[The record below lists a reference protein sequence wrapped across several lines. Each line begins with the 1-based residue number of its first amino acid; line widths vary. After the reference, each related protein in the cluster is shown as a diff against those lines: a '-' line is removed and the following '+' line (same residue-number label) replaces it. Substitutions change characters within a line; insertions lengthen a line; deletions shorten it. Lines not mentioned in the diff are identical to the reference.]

1 MAYGTNSN
9 GGYSGTIIASSI
21 RPADPLQTIATVFS
35 NEIKGALHSYE
46 TIAERDALIVER
58 RDWGMLVV
66 IYNDPTPANN
76 NTYQLTYGYS
86 STTLTDNHNWK
97 EFSGSGGGG
106 GGEWLDSVLT
116 VSFSEPVSP
125 SNGDRYLVGRNQ
137 SDSISGTNWIS
148 LTPGF
153 VAQWNSSISNWEITY
168 PTNGMSVRIDDEDNS
183 IYRYE
188 GIYTSGGGWQK
199 ERESQVR
206 RLVAT
211 QTGGGG
217 SYSATS
223 TPIFNQY
230 DTDSLYIVKFTNTN
244 VSASV
249 SLNVNGLGNVLV
261 KKTDG
266 YILSDIYSGQIKT
279 GYQYIV
285 TYNGSHFELLDP
297 SSSGGGTSSY
307 DGIKYN
313 ITPQDNIIVKPNT
326 QYWVYGD
333 LNIDGSMDNMGHLI
347 VTNGSVT
354 IGPTGSL
361 NVGTWSNVNFAE
373 IDGLGE
379 VNYVPRWSSSYMLT
393 ATSSIM
399 DDGSSVTITGSTFSI
414 NSDIVIPSGA
424 SAGYV
429 LTSDNDGVATWQ
441 PGGGG
446 GGDISVVDFGTG
458 ITYSSVNN
466 IIFRGG
472 VVSVPVT
479 PFTASAVQVTGAAP
493 TVTVWI
499 PAPNY
504 VAYFSP
510 SLPTG
515 PYSRYVSTPST
526 NGYNLSV
533 SPGYFGTGDWSPSIT
548 TTRSVTNVTT
558 HTAFTESEFA
568 CYDLNT
574 TLTFN
579 LLNHDGSSLSSIS
592 NYVLNAAGSTT
603 SNGITITVNSFSTD
617 GDRYKASVTGTIAVG
632 TLFPNGGRFT
642 WGVIHN
648 NSGDGVGNSG
658 VGIYAFTQSTP
669 VFYDNDGSSSSAN
682 ITGVVQYDEKTPT
695 LKYYS
700 GVAFYN
706 TGSVFAMTA
715 SGINLLNDITIPTTK
730 QVDFTPVSLGISVL
744 PGFADGSQP
753 GVGSAITGWALNWNN
768 TGLTFS
774 KDGSI
779 SSSGLYVPGFS
790 TNNTIS
796 AVAGSYVTANLYD
809 YGLADTDNSA
819 SKTVLIDTE
828 SVGSVTYNDNPLDSE
843 NSRLSVSGVLSSGS
857 SAFNSSL
864 SLSSTNT
871 DELQY
876 IFGRIIYPQ
885 TNFTLFSPV
894 INTSSSVDYSSLSGS
909 NKTFTVYTDINIG
922 TTTTVTFT
930 DYRWHVTSYGAD
942 ASYLAS
948 IPNGIFTFTSGTTN
962 FTEADLAYSATTGA
976 PGTNGEALVIL
987 VGIDSS
993 GLSITPD
1000 KFLYVSA
1007 DPVTYKTRQSPGS
1020 QSLDIN
1026 GQIKFSVGTLPTAQ
1040 KVWLFIGYKNSTRGK
1055 NLYMSNIHLTV

>member
-1 MAYGTNSN
+1 MAQNIGTLITAAIRPNDPLDL
-9 GGYSGTIIASSI
+9 IAS
-21 RPADPLQTIATVFS
+21 AFA
-35 NEIKGALHSYE
+35 NEIKGGLHSA
-46 TIAERDALIVER
+46 TASSDRDSIFEAR
-58 RDWGMLVV
+58 REWGMLCYV
-66 IYNDPTPANN
+66 INDNK
-76 NTYQLTYGYS
+76 TYQLTYGYS
-86 STTLTDNHNWK
+86 STTLTDNLNWK
-97 EFSGSGGGG
+97 EFSGSGGSG
-106 GGEWLDSVLT
+106 GGEWLESVLT

-137 SDSISGTNWIS
+137 SDSITGTNWLP

-168 PTNGMSVRIDDEDNS
+168 PTNGMSVRVDDEDNS

-188 GIYTSGGGWQK
+188 GIYTSGGGWEK
-199 ERESQVR
+199 EKESQVR
-206 RLVAT
+206 HLVAT
-211 QTGGGG
+211 QTGGG

-223 TPIFNQY
+223 TPTLNQY
-230 DTDSLYIVKFTNTN
+230 DTDGLYIVKFTNTN
-244 VSASV
+244 VGASV

-266 YILSDIYSGQIKT
+266 YVLTDIYSGQIKT
-279 GYQYIV
+279 GYQYLV
-285 TYNGSHFELLDP
+285 TYNGTNFELLDP
-297 SSSGGGTSSY
+297 SSGGGTSSY
-307 DGIKYN
+307 DGSIKYN
-313 ITPQDNIIVKPNT
+313 ITQADNIIVKPNT

-333 LNIDGSMDNMGHLI
+333 LNIDGSIDNMGHVI

-354 IGPTGSL
+354 IGPTGSF

-373 IDGLGE
+373 INGLGE

-399 DDGSSVTITGSTFSI
+399 DDGSAVDITGSTFSI

-429 LTSDNDGVATWQ
+429 LTSDNTGVATWQ
-441 PGGGG
+441 PGGG

-504 VAYFSP
+504 VGYFSP

-515 PYSRYVSTPST
+515 AYSRYVSTPDT
-526 NGYNLSV
+526 NGYTSSV
-533 SPGYFGTGDWSPSIT
+533 SSGNFGTGDWSPSIT
-548 TTRSVTNVTT
+548 TTRSVTNLTT
-558 HTAFTESEFA
+558 HTAFTETEFA

-603 SNGITITVNSFSTD
+603 SNGLTITVNSFSAD
-617 GDRYKASVTGTIAVG
+617 GDRYKANVSGTIAVS

-648 NSGDGVGNSG
+648 NSGEGTGNSG
-658 VGIYAFTQSTP
+658 TGVYAFTQSTP
-669 VFYDNDGSSSSAN
+669 IFYDNDGVSSSAN
-682 ITGVVQYDEKTPT
+682 ISGSVLYDEKTPT

-700 GVAFYN
+700 GVAFYD

-744 PGFADGSQP
+744 PGFADGSQA
-753 GVGSAITGWALNWNN
+753 GVGSVITGWTLNWDKS
-768 TGLTFS
+768 GLTFS

-809 YGLADTDNSA
+809 YGLADSDNSA
-819 SKTVLIDTE
+819 SKTVLIDTA
-828 SVGSVTYNDNPLDSE
+828 SPGSVTLLNNPIDSE
-843 NSRLSVSGVLSSGS
+843 NGRLSVSGVMSSGT
-857 SAFNSSL
+857 SAFDSTL

-876 IFGRIIYPQ
+876 IFGRVIYPQ
-885 TNFTLFSPV
+885 TNFNLFSPV
-894 INTSSSVDYSSLSGS
+894 INTTSSVNYSSLSGS
-909 NKTFTVYTDINIG
+909 NKTFTVYTDIN
-922 TTTTVTFT
+922 TAATTTVTFT
-930 DYRWHVTSYGAD
+930 DYRWHVTAYGDSSSSARG
-942 ASYLAS
+942 S
-948 IPNGIFTFTSGTTN
+948 GIFTLNSNFSESYLHYDGVNSTSGTG
-962 FTEADLAYSATTGA
+962 D
-976 PGTNGEALVIL
+976 LVII
-987 VGIDSS
+987 VGIDDTSS
-993 GLSITPD
+993 NSTPN
-1000 KFLYVSA
+1000 KFLFVSG
-1007 DPVTYKTRQSPGS
+1007 DPVTYATRQAPISYNLNNATES
-1020 QSLDIN
+1020 SKNIQWS
-1026 GQIKFSVGTLPTAQ
+1026 KGTLSPVVK
-1040 KVWLFIGYKNSTRGK
+1040 KVWLFIGYKNSATGK
-1055 NLYMSNIHLTV
+1055 NLRITNIALA

>member
-1 MAYGTNSN
+1 MAQNTGTLITAAIRPNDSLDL
-9 GGYSGTIIASSI
+9 IAS
-21 RPADPLQTIATVFS
+21 AFA
-35 NEIKGALHSYE
+35 NEIKGGLHSA
-46 TIAERDALIVER
+46 TASSDRDSIFEAR
-58 RDWGMLVV
+58 REWGMLCYV
-66 IYNDPTPANN
+66 INDNK
-76 NTYQLTYGYS
+76 TYQLTYGYS
-86 STTLTDNHNWK
+86 STTLTDNLNWK
-97 EFSGSGGGG
+97 EFSGSGGSG
-106 GGEWLDSVLT
+106 GGEWIDSVLT

-137 SDSISGTNWIS
+137 SDSISGTNWLP

-153 VAQWNSSISNWEITY
+153 IAQWNSSISNWEITY

-188 GIYTSGGGWQK
+188 GIYTSGGAWQK

-211 QTGGGG
+211 QTGGG

-249 SLNVNGLGNVLV
+249 SLNVNGLGHVLV

-285 TYNGSHFELLDP
+285 TYNGTHFELLDP

-307 DGIKYN
+307 DGSIKYN

-333 LNIDGSMDNMGHLI
+333 LNIDGSIDNMGHVV

-354 IGPTGSL
+354 IGPTGSF
-361 NVGTWSNVNFAE
+361 NVGTWSNVYFAE
-373 IDGLGE
+373 INGLGQN
-379 VNYVPRWSSSYMLT
+379 NYVPRWTSPYMLT

-399 DDGSSVTITGSTFSI
+399 DDGSAVTITGSTFSI
-414 NSDIVIPSGA
+414 NSDIIIPSGA

-429 LTSDNDGVATWQ
+429 LTSDSTGVATWQ

-446 GGDISVVDFGTG
+446 DVSVVDFGTG

-472 VVSVPVT
+472 VVSVPGA
-479 PFTASAVQVTGAAP
+479 PGTASAVQVTGAAP

-504 VAYFSP
+504 VGYFSP

-526 NGYNLSV
+526 NGYTSSV
-533 SPGYFGTGDWSPSIT
+533 SNGYFGTGTWTPSIT
-548 TTRSVTNVTT
+548 TTRSVTNITS

-603 SNGITITVNSFSTD
+603 SNGITITVNSFLPD

-658 VGIYAFTQSTP
+658 TGIYAFTQSTP

-706 TGSVFAMTA
+706 IGSVFAMTA

-730 QVDFTPVSLGISVL
+730 QVDFTPVGLGISVL
-744 PGFADGSQP
+744 PGFADGSQA
-753 GVGSAITGWALNWNN
+753 GVGSAITGWALDWNN

-809 YGLADTDNSA
+809 YGLADSDNSA
-819 SKTVLIDTE
+819 SKTVLIDTH

-894 INTSSSVDYSSLSGS
+894 INTSSSVNYSTLSGS
-909 NKTFTVYTDINIG
+909 NKSLTVYTDINTG
-922 TTTTVTFT
+922 ATTTVTFT

-942 ASYLAS
+942 SSYLTS

-962 FTEADLAYSATTGA
+962 FTEADLAYNATTGSS
-976 PGTNGEALVIL
+976 GTNDLVIL
-987 VGIDSS
+987 VAIDSTGFS
-993 GLSITPD
+993 TTPD
-1000 KFLYVSA
+1000 KFLYVSG

-1020 QSLDIN
+1020 QNLDLN

>member
-1 MAYGTNSN
+1 MAQNTGSLITAAIRPNDSLDL
-9 GGYSGTIIASSI
+9 IAS
-21 RPADPLQTIATVFS
+21 AFA
-35 NEIKGALHSYE
+35 NEIKGGLHSASASSDRNSIFE
-46 TIAERDALIVER
+46 AR
-58 RDWGMLVV
+58 REWGMLCYV
-66 IYNDPTPANN
+66 INDDK
-76 NTYQLTYGYS
+76 TYQLTYGYS
-86 STTLTDNHNWK
+86 STTITDNLNWK

-106 GGEWLDSVLT
+106 SGEWLDSVLT

-125 SNGDRYLVGRNQ
+125 SNGERYLVGRNQ
-137 SDSISGTNWIS
+137 TDSITGTNW
-148 LTPGF
+148 LPETPGF
-153 VAQWNSSISNWEITY
+153 IAQWNSSISSWELTY
-168 PTNGMSVRIDDEDNS
+168 PTDGTSVRVDDEDNS

-199 ERESQVR
+199 EKESQVR

-211 QTGGGG
+211 QTGGG

-223 TPIFNQY
+223 TPTLNQY
-230 DTDSLYIVKFTNTN
+230 DTDGLYIVKFTNTN
-244 VSASV
+244 IGASV
-249 SLNVNGLGNVLV
+249 SLNVNGLGNVPV

-266 YILSDIYSGQIKT
+266 NVLTDIYSSQIKT
-279 GYQYIV
+279 GYQYLV
-285 TYNGSHFELLDP
+285 TYNGTQFELLDP
-297 SSSGGGTSSY
+297 SSGGGTSSY
-307 DGIKYN
+307 DGSIKYN
-313 ITPQDNIIVKPNT
+313 ITPSDNIVVKPNT

-333 LNIDGSMDNMGHLI
+333 LNIDGSIDNMGHLI

-354 IGPTGSL
+354 IGPTGSF

-373 IDGLGE
+373 INGLGE

-393 ATSSIM
+393 ATSSIT
-399 DDGSSVTITGSTFSI
+399 DDGSAVDITGSTFSI

-429 LTSDNDGVATWQ
+429 LTSDNSGVATWQ
-441 PGGGG
+441 ASSGGGG

-472 VVSVPVT
+472 VISVPAG
-479 PFTASAVQVTGAAP
+479 TASAVQVTGVAP

-515 PYSRYVSTPST
+515 AYSRYITTPST
-526 NGYNLSV
+526 NGYTSSV
-533 SPGYFGTGDWSPSIT
+533 SSGNFGTGDWSPSIT
-548 TTRSVTNVTT
+548 TTRSVTNLTT
-558 HTAFTESEFA
+558 HTAFTETEFA

-579 LLNHDGSSLSSIS
+579 LLNHNGSSLSSIS

-603 SNGITITVNSFSTD
+603 SNGLTITVNSFSAD
-617 GDRYKASVTGTIAVG
+617 GDRYKANVSGTIAVS

-658 VGIYAFTQSTP
+658 TGVYAFTQSTP
-669 VFYDNDGSSSSAN
+669 IFYDNDGVSSSAN
-682 ITGVVQYDEKTPT
+682 INGSVQYDEKTPT

-700 GVAFYN
+700 GVAFYD

-730 QVDFTPVSLGISVL
+730 QVDFTPVSLGIGVL
-744 PGFADGSQP
+744 PGFADGSQA
-753 GVGSAITGWALNWNN
+753 GVGSVITGWTLDWDKS
-768 TGLTFS
+768 GLTFS

-779 SSSGLYVPGFS
+779 TSSGLYVPGFS

-796 AVAGSYVTANLYD
+796 SSAGSYVTANLYD
-809 YGLADTDNSA
+809 YGLADTDNST
-819 SKTVLIDTE
+819 SKTILIDTY
-828 SVGSVTYNDNPLDSE
+828 SVGSVTLLNNPIDSE
-843 NSRLSVSGVLSSGS
+843 NGRLSVSGVMSSGTS
-857 SAFNSSL
+857 SFDSTL

-876 IFGRIIYPQ
+876 IFGRVIYPQ
-885 TNFTLFSPV
+885 TNFNLFSPV
-894 INTSSSVDYSSLSGS
+894 INTTSSVDYSSLTGS
-909 NKTFTVYTDINIG
+909 NKTFTVYTDINTAS
-922 TTTTVTFT
+922 TTGVTFS
-930 DYRWHVTSYGAD
+930 DYRWHVTAYGDSSSSARG
-942 ASYLAS
+942 S
-948 IPNGIFTFTSGTTN
+948 GIFTLNSNFSESYLHYDGVNSTSGT
-962 FTEADLAYSATTGA
+962 ED
-976 PGTNGEALVIL
+976 LVII
-987 VGIDSS
+987 VGIDDTSS
-993 GLSITPD
+993 NVTPN
-1000 KFLYVSA
+1000 KFLFVSG
-1007 DPVTYKTRQSPGS
+1007 DPVTYATRQAPISYNLNNATES
-1020 QSLDIN
+1020 SKNIQWS
-1026 GQIKFSVGTLPTAQ
+1026 KGTLSPVVK
-1040 KVWLFIGYKNSTRGK
+1040 KVWLFIGYKNSATGK
-1055 NLYMSNIHLTV
+1055 NLRITNIALA

>member
-46 TIAERDALIVER
+46 TIAERDSLIVER

-66 IYNDPTPANN
+66 IYNDTTPANN
-76 NTYQLTYGYS
+76 KTYQLTYGYS
-86 STTLTDNHNWK
+86 STTLTDNLNWK
-97 EFSGSGGGG
+97 EFSGSGGSG

-137 SDSISGTNWIS
+137 SDSITGTNW
-148 LTPGF
+148 LPETPGF
-153 VAQWNSSISNWEITY
+153 VAQWNSSISNWELTY
-168 PTNGMSVRIDDEDNS
+168 PTNGMSVRVDDEDNA

-199 ERESQVR
+199 EKESQVR

-211 QTGGGG
+211 QTGGG

-223 TPIFNQY
+223 TSAFNQY

-249 SLNVNGLGNVLV
+249 SLNVNGLGHVLV

-285 TYNGSHFELLDP
+285 TYNGTFFELLDP

-307 DGIKYN
+307 DGSIKYN

-333 LNIDGSMDNMGHLI
+333 LNIDGSIDNMGHVV

-354 IGPTGSL
+354 IGPTGSF
-361 NVGTWSNVNFAE
+361 NVGTWSNVYFAE
-373 IDGLGE
+373 INGLGQN
-379 VNYVPRWSSSYMLT
+379 NYVPRWTSPYMLT

-399 DDGSSVTITGSTFSI
+399 DDGSAVTITGSTFSI

-429 LTSDNDGVATWQ
+429 LTSDNSGVATWQ

-504 VAYFSP
+504 VGYFSP

-515 PYSRYVSTPST
+515 AYSRYVSTPST
-526 NGYNLSV
+526 NGYTSSV
-533 SPGYFGTGDWSPSIT
+533 SNGYFGTGTWTPSIT
-548 TTRSVTNVTT
+548 TTRSVTNLTT

-592 NYVLNAAGSTT
+592 NYVLNAVGSTT
-603 SNGITITVNSFSTD
+603 SNGITITVNSFSAD
-617 GDRYKASVTGTIAVG
+617 GDRYKANVSGAIAVS

-658 VGIYAFTQSTP
+658 TGVYAFTQSTP
-669 VFYDNDGSSSSAN
+669 IFYDNDGVSSSAN
-682 ITGVVQYDEKTPT
+682 ISGSVLYDEKTPT

-700 GVAFYN
+700 GVAFYD

-730 QVDFTPVSLGISVL
+730 QVDFTPVSLGISIL
-744 PGFADGSQP
+744 PGFADGSQA
-753 GVGSAITGWALNWNN
+753 GVGSAITGWTLDWDKS
-768 TGLTFS
+768 GLTFS

-779 SSSGLYVPGFS
+779 STSGLYVPGFS

-796 AVAGSYVTANLYD
+796 SSAGSYVTANLYD

-819 SKTVLIDTE
+819 SKTILIDTLAA
-828 SVGSVTYNDNPLDSE
+828 SSVTYNNNPLDSE
-843 NSRLSVSGVLSSGS
+843 NSRLSVSGVLAGNGS
-857 SAFNSSL
+857 SAFNSNTSL
-864 SLSSTNT
+864 ATNT

-876 IFGRIIYPQ
+876 IFGRVIFPQ
-885 TNFTLFSPV
+885 TNFTSFFPL
-894 INTSSSVDYSSLSGS
+894 INISSSVNYSSLSAPPS
-909 NKTFTVYTDINIG
+909 KTFTVYTDLNNAL
-922 TTTTVTFT
+922 TTSVTLSG
-930 DYRWHVTSYGAD
+930 YRWHVTSYTKGGG
-942 ASYLAS
+942 SFG
-948 IPNGIFTFTSGTTN
+948 NGTFFINSN
-962 FTEADLAYSATTGA
+962 FTEADLHYNGVLLSAGLT
-976 PGTNGEALVIL
+976 EDLVIL
-987 VGIDSS
+987 IGIDSS
-993 GLSITPD
+993 GTSTNPDRFIFLSGDFNTYPGRDDSSNFHLNKSAASKDIKWTKGSGTP
-1000 KFLYVSA
+1000 LV
-1007 DPVTYKTRQSPGS
+1007 V
-1020 QSLDIN
+1020 
-1026 GQIKFSVGTLPTAQ
+1026 
-1040 KVWLFIGYKNSTRGK
+1040 KVWLFIGYKNTVSGK
-1055 NLYMSNIHLTV
+1055 NLNMTNIALS

>member
-1 MAYGTNSN
+1 MAQNTGTLITAAIRPNDSLDL
-9 GGYSGTIIASSI
+9 IAS
-21 RPADPLQTIATVFS
+21 AFA
-35 NEIKGALHSYE
+35 NEIKGGLHSA
-46 TIAERDALIVER
+46 TASSDRDSIFEAR
-58 RDWGMLVV
+58 REWGMLCYV
-66 IYNDPTPANN
+66 INDNK
-76 NTYQLTYGYS
+76 TYQLTYGYS
-86 STTLTDNHNWK
+86 STTLTDNLNWK
-97 EFSGSGGGG
+97 EFSGSGGSG
-106 GGEWLDSVLT
+106 GGEWIDSVLT

-137 SDSISGTNWIS
+137 SDSITGTNWLP

-153 VAQWNSSISNWEITY
+153 VAQWNSSISHWEITY
-168 PTNGMSVRIDDEDNS
+168 PTNGMSVRVDEEDNS

-188 GIYTSGGGWQK
+188 GIYTSGGGWEK
-199 ERESQVR
+199 EKESQVR
-206 RLVAT
+206 HLVAT
-211 QTGGGG
+211 QTGGG
-217 SYSATS
+217 SYTATS
-223 TPIFNQY
+223 TPTLNQY
-230 DTDSLYIVKFTNTN
+230 DTDGLYIVKFTNTN
-244 VSASV
+244 VGASV

-266 YILSDIYSGQIKT
+266 YVLTDIYSGQIKT
-279 GYQYIV
+279 GYQYLV
-285 TYNGSHFELLDP
+285 TYNGTNFELLDP
-297 SSSGGGTSSY
+297 SSGGGTSSY
-307 DGIKYN
+307 DGSIKYN
-313 ITPQDNIIVKPNT
+313 ITQADNIIVKPNT

-354 IGPTGSL
+354 IGPTGSF

-373 IDGLGE
+373 INGLGE

-399 DDGSSVTITGSTFSI
+399 DDGSAVDITGSTFSI

-429 LTSDNDGVATWQ
+429 LTSDNSGVATWQ

-504 VAYFSP
+504 VGYFSP

-515 PYSRYVSTPST
+515 AYSRYVSTPDT
-526 NGYNLSV
+526 NGYTSSV
-533 SPGYFGTGDWSPSIT
+533 SSGNFGTGDWSPSIT

-603 SNGITITVNSFSTD
+603 SNGLTITVNSFSAD
-617 GDRYKASVTGTIAVG
+617 GDRYKASVSGTIAVS

-648 NSGDGVGNSG
+648 NSGEGAGNSG
-658 VGIYAFTQSTP
+658 TGVYAFTQSTP
-669 VFYDNDGSSSSAN
+669 IFYDNDGVSSSAN

-700 GVAFYN
+700 GVAFYD

-744 PGFADGSQP
+744 PGFADGSQA

-809 YGLADTDNSA
+809 YGLADSDNSA
-819 SKTVLIDTE
+819 SKTVLIDTY

-894 INTSSSVDYSSLSGS
+894 INTSSSVNYSALSGS
-909 NKTFTVYTDINIG
+909 NKTYTVYTNINTG
-922 TTTTVTFT
+922 STTGVTFT

-942 ASYLAS
+942 SSYLTS

-987 VGIDSS
+987 VGIDSTGFS
-993 GLSITPD
+993 TTPD
-1000 KFLYVSA
+1000 KFLYVSG
-1007 DPVTYKTRQSPGS
+1007 DPVTYMTRQSPGS

>member
-1 MAYGTNSN
+1 MAQNTGSLITAAIRPNDSLDL
-9 GGYSGTIIASSI
+9 IAS
-21 RPADPLQTIATVFS
+21 AFA
-35 NEIKGALHSYE
+35 NEIKGGLHSATASSDRNSIFE
-46 TIAERDALIVER
+46 AR
-58 RDWGMLVV
+58 REWGMLCYV
-66 IYNDPTPANN
+66 INDDK
-76 NTYQLTYGYS
+76 TYQLTYGYS
-86 STTLTDNHNWK
+86 STTITDNLNWK

-106 GGEWLDSVLT
+106 SGEWLDSVLT

-125 SNGDRYLVGRNQ
+125 SNGERYLVGRNQ
-137 SDSISGTNWIS
+137 TDSITGTNW
-148 LTPGF
+148 LPETPGF
-153 VAQWNSSISNWEITY
+153 IAQWNSSISSWELTY
-168 PTNGMSVRIDDEDNS
+168 PTDGTSVRVDDEDNS

-199 ERESQVR
+199 EKESQVR

-211 QTGGGG
+211 QTGGG

-223 TPIFNQY
+223 TPTLNQY
-230 DTDSLYIVKFTNTN
+230 DTDGLYIVKFTNTN
-244 VSASV
+244 IGASV
-249 SLNVNGLGNVLV
+249 SLNVNGLGNVPV

-266 YILSDIYSGQIKT
+266 NVLTDIYSSQIKT
-279 GYQYIV
+279 GYQYLV
-285 TYNGSHFELLDP
+285 TYNGTQFELLDP
-297 SSSGGGTSSY
+297 SSGGGTSSY
-307 DGIKYN
+307 DGSIKYN
-313 ITPQDNIIVKPNT
+313 ITPSDNIVVKPNT

-333 LNIDGSMDNMGHLI
+333 LNIDGSIDNMGHLI

-354 IGPTGSL
+354 IGPTGSF

-373 IDGLGE
+373 INGLGE

-399 DDGSSVTITGSTFSI
+399 DDGSAVTITGSTFSI

-429 LTSDNDGVATWQ
+429 LTSDNSGVATWQ
-441 PGGGG
+441 ASSGGGG

-472 VVSVPVT
+472 VISVPAG
-479 PFTASAVQVTGAAP
+479 TASAVQVTGAAP

-504 VAYFSP
+504 VSYFSP

-515 PYSRYVSTPST
+515 AYSRYVATPST
-526 NGYNLSV
+526 NGYTSSV
-533 SPGYFGTGDWSPSIT
+533 SSGNFGTGDWSPSIT
-548 TTRSVTNVTT
+548 TTRSVTNLTT
-558 HTAFTESEFA
+558 HTAFTETEFA

-579 LLNHDGSSLSSIS
+579 LLNHNGSSLSSIS

-603 SNGITITVNSFSTD
+603 SNGLTITVNSFSAD
-617 GDRYKASVTGTIAVG
+617 GDRYKANVTGTIAVS

-658 VGIYAFTQSTP
+658 TGVYAFTQSTP
-669 VFYDNDGSSSSAN
+669 IFYDNDGVSSSAN
-682 ITGVVQYDEKTPT
+682 INGSVQYDEKTPT

-700 GVAFYN
+700 GVAFYD

-730 QVDFTPVSLGISVL
+730 QVDFTPVSLGIGVL
-744 PGFADGSQP
+744 PGFADGSQA
-753 GVGSAITGWALNWNN
+753 GVGSVITGWTLDWDKS
-768 TGLTFS
+768 GLTFS

-779 SSSGLYVPGFS
+779 TSSGLYVPGFS

-796 AVAGSYVTANLYD
+796 SSAGSYVTANLYD

-819 SKTVLIDTE
+819 SKTVLIDTD
-828 SVGSVTYNDNPLDSE
+828 SPGSVTLLDNPIDSE
-843 NSRLSVSGVLSSGS
+843 NGRLSVSGVMSIGTSSFDS
-857 SAFNSSL
+857 TL

-876 IFGRIIYPQ
+876 IFGRVIYPQ
-885 TNFTLFSPV
+885 TNFNLFSPV
-894 INTSSSVDYSSLSGS
+894 INTTSSVDYSSLTGS
-909 NKTFTVYTDINIG
+909 NKTFTVYTDINTAA
-922 TTTTVTFT
+922 TTGVTFS
-930 DYRWHVTSYGAD
+930 DYRWHVTAYGDSSSSARG
-942 ASYLAS
+942 S
-948 IPNGIFTFTSGTTN
+948 GIFTLNSNFSESYLHYDGTASASGT
-962 FTEADLAYSATTGA
+962 ED
-976 PGTNGEALVIL
+976 LVII
-987 VGIDSS
+987 VGIDDTSS
-993 GLSITPD
+993 NVTPN
-1000 KFLYVSA
+1000 KFLFVSG
-1007 DPVTYKTRQSPGS
+1007 DPVTYATRQAPISYNLNNATES
-1020 QSLDIN
+1020 SKNIQWS
-1026 GQIKFSVGTLPTAQ
+1026 KGTLSPVVK
-1040 KVWLFIGYKNSTRGK
+1040 KVWLFIGYKNSATGK
-1055 NLYMSNIHLTV
+1055 NLRITNIALT

>member
-1 MAYGTNSN
+1 MAQNTGSLITAAIRPNDSLDL
-9 GGYSGTIIASSI
+9 IAS
-21 RPADPLQTIATVFS
+21 AFA
-35 NEIKGALHSYE
+35 NEIKGGLHSATASSDRNSIFE
-46 TIAERDALIVER
+46 AR
-58 RDWGMLVV
+58 REWGMLCYV
-66 IYNDPTPANN
+66 INDDK
-76 NTYQLTYGYS
+76 TYQLTYGYS
-86 STTLTDNHNWK
+86 STTITDNLNWK

-106 GGEWLDSVLT
+106 SGEWLDSVLT

-125 SNGDRYLVGRNQ
+125 SNGERYLVGRNQ
-137 SDSISGTNWIS
+137 TDSITGTNW
-148 LTPGF
+148 LPETPGF
-153 VAQWNSSISNWEITY
+153 IAQWNSSISSWELTY
-168 PTNGMSVRIDDEDNS
+168 PTDGTSVRVDDEDNS

-199 ERESQVR
+199 EKESQVR

-211 QTGGGG
+211 QTGGG

-223 TPIFNQY
+223 TPTLNQY
-230 DTDSLYIVKFTNTN
+230 DTDGLYIVKFTNTN
-244 VSASV
+244 IGASV
-249 SLNVNGLGNVLV
+249 SLNVNGLGNVPV

-266 YILSDIYSGQIKT
+266 NVLTDIYSSQIKT
-279 GYQYIV
+279 GYQYLV
-285 TYNGSHFELLDP
+285 TYNGTQFELLDP
-297 SSSGGGTSSY
+297 SSGGGTSSY
-307 DGIKYN
+307 DGSIKYN
-313 ITPQDNIIVKPNT
+313 ITPSDNIVVKPNT

-333 LNIDGSMDNMGHLI
+333 LNIDGSIDNMGHLI

-354 IGPTGSL
+354 IGPTGSF

-373 IDGLGE
+373 INGLGE

-399 DDGSSVTITGSTFSI
+399 DDGSAVTITGSTFSI

-429 LTSDNDGVATWQ
+429 LTSDNSGVATWQ
-441 PGGGG
+441 ASSGG

-472 VVSVPVT
+472 VISVPAG
-479 PFTASAVQVTGAAP
+479 TASAVQVTGAAP

-515 PYSRYVSTPST
+515 AYSRYITTPST
-526 NGYNLSV
+526 NGYTSSV
-533 SPGYFGTGDWSPSIT
+533 SSGNFGTGDWSPSIT
-548 TTRSVTNVTT
+548 TTRSVTNLTT
-558 HTAFTESEFA
+558 HTAFTETEFA

-579 LLNHDGSSLSSIS
+579 LLNHNGSSLSSIS

-603 SNGITITVNSFSTD
+603 SNGLTITVNSFSAD
-617 GDRYKASVTGTIAVG
+617 GDRYKTNVTGTIAVS

-658 VGIYAFTQSTP
+658 TGVYAFTQSTP
-669 VFYDNDGSSSSAN
+669 IFYDNDGVSSSAN
-682 ITGVVQYDEKTPT
+682 INGSVQYDEKTPT

-700 GVAFYN
+700 GVAFYD

-730 QVDFTPVSLGISVL
+730 QVDFTPVSLGIGVL
-744 PGFADGSQP
+744 PGFADGSQA
-753 GVGSAITGWALNWNN
+753 GVGSVITGWTLDWDKS
-768 TGLTFS
+768 GLTFS

-779 SSSGLYVPGFS
+779 TSSGLYVPGFS

-796 AVAGSYVTANLYD
+796 SSAGSYVTANLYD

-819 SKTVLIDTE
+819 SKTVLIDTD
-828 SVGSVTYNDNPLDSE
+828 SPGSVTLLDNPIDSE
-843 NSRLSVSGVLSSGS
+843 NGRLSVSGVMSIGTSSFDS
-857 SAFNSSL
+857 TL

-876 IFGRIIYPQ
+876 IFGRVIYPQ
-885 TNFTLFSPV
+885 TNFNLFSPV
-894 INTSSSVDYSSLSGS
+894 INTTSSVDYSSLTGS
-909 NKTFTVYTDINIG
+909 NKTFTVYTDINTAS
-922 TTTTVTFT
+922 TTGVTFS
-930 DYRWHVTSYGAD
+930 DYRWHVTAYGDSSSSARG
-942 ASYLAS
+942 S
-948 IPNGIFTFTSGTTN
+948 GIFTLNSNFSESYLHYDGTASASGT
-962 FTEADLAYSATTGA
+962 ED
-976 PGTNGEALVIL
+976 LVII
-987 VGIDSS
+987 VGIDDTSS
-993 GLSITPD
+993 NVTPN
-1000 KFLYVSA
+1000 KFLFVSG
-1007 DPVTYKTRQSPGS
+1007 DPVTYATRQAPISYNLNNATES
-1020 QSLDIN
+1020 SKNIQWS
-1026 GQIKFSVGTLPTAQ
+1026 KGTLSPVVK
-1040 KVWLFIGYKNSTRGK
+1040 KVWLFIGYKNSATGK
-1055 NLYMSNIHLTV
+1055 NLRITNIALT

>member
-1 MAYGTNSN
+1 MAQNTGSLITAAIRPNDSLDL
-9 GGYSGTIIASSI
+9 IAS
-21 RPADPLQTIATVFS
+21 AFA
-35 NEIKGALHSYE
+35 NEIKGGLHSATASSDRNSIFE
-46 TIAERDALIVER
+46 AR
-58 RDWGMLVV
+58 REWGMLCYV
-66 IYNDPTPANN
+66 INDDK
-76 NTYQLTYGYS
+76 TYQLTYGYS
-86 STTLTDNHNWK
+86 STTITDNLNWK

-106 GGEWLDSVLT
+106 SGEWLDSVLT

-125 SNGDRYLVGRNQ
+125 SNGERYLVGRNQ
-137 SDSISGTNWIS
+137 TDSITGTNW
-148 LTPGF
+148 LPETPGF
-153 VAQWNSSISNWEITY
+153 IAQWNSSISSWELTY
-168 PTNGMSVRIDDEDNS
+168 PTDGTSVRVDDEDNS

-199 ERESQVR
+199 EKESQVR

-211 QTGGGG
+211 QTGGG

-223 TPIFNQY
+223 TPTLNQY
-230 DTDSLYIVKFTNTN
+230 DTDGLYIVKFTNTN
-244 VSASV
+244 IGASV
-249 SLNVNGLGNVLV
+249 SLNVNGLGNVPV

-266 YILSDIYSGQIKT
+266 NVLTDIYSSQIKT
-279 GYQYIV
+279 GYQYLV
-285 TYNGSHFELLDP
+285 TYNGTQFELLDP
-297 SSSGGGTSSY
+297 SSGGGTSSY
-307 DGIKYN
+307 DGSIKYN
-313 ITPQDNIIVKPNT
+313 ITPSDNIVVKPNT

-333 LNIDGSMDNMGHLI
+333 LNIDGSIDNMGHLI

-354 IGPTGSL
+354 IGPTGSF

-373 IDGLGE
+373 INGLGE

-399 DDGSSVTITGSTFSI
+399 DDGSAVTITGSTFSI

-429 LTSDNDGVATWQ
+429 LTSDNSGVATWQ
-441 PGGGG
+441 ASSGGG

-472 VVSVPVT
+472 VISVPAG
-479 PFTASAVQVTGAAP
+479 TASAVQVTGAAP

-515 PYSRYVSTPST
+515 AYSRYITTPST
-526 NGYNLSV
+526 NGYTSSV
-533 SPGYFGTGDWSPSIT
+533 SSGNFGTGDWSPSIT
-548 TTRSVTNVTT
+548 TTRSVTNLTT
-558 HTAFTESEFA
+558 HTAFTETEFA

-579 LLNHDGSSLSSIS
+579 LLNHNGSSLSSIS

-603 SNGITITVNSFSTD
+603 SNGLTITVNSFSAD
-617 GDRYKASVTGTIAVG
+617 GDRYKANVSGTIAVS

-658 VGIYAFTQSTP
+658 TGVYAFTQSTP
-669 VFYDNDGSSSSAN
+669 IFYDNDGVSSSAN
-682 ITGVVQYDEKTPT
+682 INGSVQYDEKTPT

-700 GVAFYN
+700 GVAFYD

-730 QVDFTPVSLGISVL
+730 QVDFTPVSLGIGVL
-744 PGFADGSQP
+744 PGFADGSQA
-753 GVGSAITGWALNWNN
+753 GVGSVITGWTLDWDKS
-768 TGLTFS
+768 GLTFS

-779 SSSGLYVPGFS
+779 TSSGLYVPGFS

-796 AVAGSYVTANLYD
+796 SSAGSYVTANLYD
-809 YGLADTDNSA
+809 YGLADTDNST
-819 SKTVLIDTE
+819 SKTILIDTY
-828 SVGSVTYNDNPLDSE
+828 SVGSVTLLNNPIDSE
-843 NSRLSVSGVLSSGS
+843 NGRLSVSGVMSIGTSSFDS
-857 SAFNSSL
+857 TL

-876 IFGRIIYPQ
+876 IFGRVIYPQ
-885 TNFTLFSPV
+885 TNFNLFSPV
-894 INTSSSVDYSSLSGS
+894 INTTSSVDYSSLSGS
-909 NKTFTVYTDINIG
+909 NKTFTIYTDINTAA
-922 TTTTVTFT
+922 TTGVTFS
-930 DYRWHVTSYGAD
+930 DYRWHVTAYGDSSSSARG
-942 ASYLAS
+942 S
-948 IPNGIFTFTSGTTN
+948 GIFTLNSNFSESYLHYDGVNSTSGT
-962 FTEADLAYSATTGA
+962 ED
-976 PGTNGEALVIL
+976 LVII
-987 VGIDSS
+987 VGIDDTSS
-993 GLSITPD
+993 NVTPN
-1000 KFLYVSA
+1000 KFLFVSG
-1007 DPVTYKTRQSPGS
+1007 DPVTYATRQAPISYNLNNATES
-1020 QSLDIN
+1020 SKNIQWS
-1026 GQIKFSVGTLPTAQ
+1026 KGTLSPVVK
-1040 KVWLFIGYKNSTRGK
+1040 KVWLFIGYKNSATGK
-1055 NLYMSNIHLTV
+1055 NLRITNIALA

>member
-1 MAYGTNSN
+1 MAQNTGTLITAAIRPNDSLDL
-9 GGYSGTIIASSI
+9 IAS
-21 RPADPLQTIATVFS
+21 AFA
-35 NEIKGALHSYE
+35 NEVKGGLHSATASSDRNSIFE
-46 TIAERDALIVER
+46 AR
-58 RDWGMLVV
+58 REWGMLCYV
-66 IYNDPTPANN
+66 INDDK
-76 NTYQLTYGYS
+76 TYQLTYGYS
-86 STTLTDNHNWK
+86 STTITDNLNWK

-106 GGEWLDSVLT
+106 SGEWLDSVLT

-125 SNGDRYLVGRNQ
+125 SNGERYLVGRNQ
-137 SDSISGTNWIS
+137 TDSITGTNW
-148 LTPGF
+148 LPETPGF
-153 VAQWNSSISNWEITY
+153 IAQWNSSISSWELTY
-168 PTNGMSVRIDDEDNS
+168 PTDGTSVRVDDEDNS

-199 ERESQVR
+199 EKESQVR

-211 QTGGGG
+211 QTGGG

-223 TPIFNQY
+223 TPTLNQY
-230 DTDSLYIVKFTNTN
+230 DTDGLYIVKFTNTN
-244 VSASV
+244 IGASV
-249 SLNVNGLGNVLV
+249 SLNVNGLGNVPV

-266 YILSDIYSGQIKT
+266 NVLTDIYSSQIKT
-279 GYQYIV
+279 GYQYLV
-285 TYNGSHFELLDP
+285 TYNGTQFELLDP
-297 SSSGGGTSSY
+297 SSGGGTSSY
-307 DGIKYN
+307 DGSIKYN
-313 ITPQDNIIVKPNT
+313 ITPSDNIVVKPNT

-333 LNIDGSMDNMGHLI
+333 LNIDGSIDNMGHLI

-354 IGPTGSL
+354 IGPTGSF

-373 IDGLGE
+373 INGLGE

-393 ATSSIM
+393 ATSSIT
-399 DDGSSVTITGSTFSI
+399 DDGSSVDITGSTFSI

-429 LTSDNDGVATWQ
+429 LTSDNSGVATWQ
-441 PGGGG
+441 ASSGG

-472 VVSVPVT
+472 VISVPAG
-479 PFTASAVQVTGAAP
+479 TASAVQVTGAAP

-504 VAYFSP
+504 VSYFSP

-515 PYSRYVSTPST
+515 AYSRYVATPST
-526 NGYNLSV
+526 NGYTSSV
-533 SPGYFGTGDWSPSIT
+533 SSGNFGTGDWSPSIT
-548 TTRSVTNVTT
+548 TTRSVTNLTT
-558 HTAFTESEFA
+558 HTAFTETEFA

-579 LLNHDGSSLSSIS
+579 LLNHNGSSLSSIS

-603 SNGITITVNSFSTD
+603 SNGLTITVNSFSAD
-617 GDRYKASVTGTIAVG
+617 GDRYKTNVTGTIAVS

-658 VGIYAFTQSTP
+658 TGVYAFTQSTP
-669 VFYDNDGSSSSAN
+669 IFYDNDGVSSSAN
-682 ITGVVQYDEKTPT
+682 INGSVQYDEKTPT

-700 GVAFYN
+700 GVAFYD

-730 QVDFTPVSLGISVL
+730 QVDFTPVSLGIGVL
-744 PGFADGSQP
+744 PGFADGSQA
-753 GVGSAITGWALNWNN
+753 GVGSVITGWTLDWDKS
-768 TGLTFS
+768 GLTFS

-779 SSSGLYVPGFS
+779 TSSGLYVPGFS

-796 AVAGSYVTANLYD
+796 SSAGSYVTANLYD

-819 SKTVLIDTE
+819 SKTVLIDTD
-828 SVGSVTYNDNPLDSE
+828 SPGSVTLLDNPIDSE
-843 NSRLSVSGVLSSGS
+843 NGRLSVSGVMSIGTSSFDS
-857 SAFNSSL
+857 TL

-876 IFGRIIYPQ
+876 IFGRVIYPQ
-885 TNFTLFSPV
+885 TNFNLFSPV
-894 INTSSSVDYSSLSGS
+894 INTTSSVNYSSLNGS
-909 NKTFTVYTDINIG
+909 NKTFTVYTDINTAA
-922 TTTTVTFT
+922 TTGVTFS
-930 DYRWHVTSYGAD
+930 DYRWHVTAYGDSSSSARG
-942 ASYLAS
+942 S
-948 IPNGIFTFTSGTTN
+948 GIFTLNSNFSESYLHYDGVNSTSGT
-962 FTEADLAYSATTGA
+962 ED
-976 PGTNGEALVIL
+976 LVII
-987 VGIDSS
+987 VGIDDTSS
-993 GLSITPD
+993 NVTPN
-1000 KFLYVSA
+1000 KFLFVSG
-1007 DPVTYKTRQSPGS
+1007 DPVTYATRQAPISYN
-1020 QSLDIN
+1020 IN
-1026 GQIKFSVGTLPTAQ
+1026 NATESSKNIQWSKGTLSPVVK
-1040 KVWLFIGYKNSTRGK
+1040 KVWLFIGYKNSATGK
-1055 NLYMSNIHLTV
+1055 NLRITNIALA

>member
-1 MAYGTNSN
+1 MAQNTGSLITAAIRPNDSLDL
-9 GGYSGTIIASSI
+9 IAS
-21 RPADPLQTIATVFS
+21 AFA
-35 NEIKGALHSYE
+35 NEIKGGLHSATASSDRNSIFE
-46 TIAERDALIVER
+46 AR
-58 RDWGMLVV
+58 REWGMLCYV
-66 IYNDPTPANN
+66 INDDK
-76 NTYQLTYGYS
+76 TYQLTYGYS
-86 STTLTDNHNWK
+86 STTITDNLNWK

-106 GGEWLDSVLT
+106 SGEWLDSVLT

-125 SNGDRYLVGRNQ
+125 SNGERYLVGRNQ
-137 SDSISGTNWIS
+137 TDSITGTNW
-148 LTPGF
+148 LPETPGF
-153 VAQWNSSISNWEITY
+153 IAQWNSSISSWELTY
-168 PTNGMSVRIDDEDNS
+168 PTDGTSVRVDDEDNS

-199 ERESQVR
+199 EKESQVR

-211 QTGGGG
+211 QTGGG

-223 TPIFNQY
+223 TPTLNQY
-230 DTDSLYIVKFTNTN
+230 DTDGLYIVKFTNTN
-244 VSASV
+244 IGASV
-249 SLNVNGLGNVLV
+249 SLNVNGLGNVPV

-266 YILSDIYSGQIKT
+266 NVLTDIYSSQIKT
-279 GYQYIV
+279 GYQYLV
-285 TYNGSHFELLDP
+285 TYNGTQFELLDP
-297 SSSGGGTSSY
+297 SSGGGTSSY
-307 DGIKYN
+307 DGSIKYN
-313 ITPQDNIIVKPNT
+313 ITPSDNIVVKPNT

-333 LNIDGSMDNMGHLI
+333 LNIDGSIDNMGHLI

-354 IGPTGSL
+354 IGPTGSF

-373 IDGLGE
+373 INGLGE

-399 DDGSSVTITGSTFSI
+399 DDGSAVTITGSTFSI

-429 LTSDNDGVATWQ
+429 LTSDNSGVATWQ
-441 PGGGG
+441 ASSGGGG

-472 VVSVPVT
+472 VISVPAG
-479 PFTASAVQVTGAAP
+479 TASAVQVTGAAP

-504 VAYFSP
+504 VSYFSP

-515 PYSRYVSTPST
+515 AYSRYVATPST
-526 NGYNLSV
+526 NGYTSSV
-533 SPGYFGTGDWSPSIT
+533 SSGNFGTGDWSPSIT
-548 TTRSVTNVTT
+548 TTRSVTNLTT
-558 HTAFTESEFA
+558 HTAFTETEFA

-579 LLNHDGSSLSSIS
+579 LLNHNGSSLSSIS

-603 SNGITITVNSFSTD
+603 SNGLTITVNSFSAD
-617 GDRYKASVTGTIAVG
+617 GDRYKTNVTGTIAVS

-658 VGIYAFTQSTP
+658 TGVYAFTQSTP
-669 VFYDNDGSSSSAN
+669 IFYDNDGVSSSAN
-682 ITGVVQYDEKTPT
+682 INGSVQYDEKTPT

-700 GVAFYN
+700 GVAFYD

-730 QVDFTPVSLGISVL
+730 QVDFTPVSLGIGVL
-744 PGFADGSQP
+744 PGFADGSQA
-753 GVGSAITGWALNWNN
+753 GVGSVITGWTLDWDKS
-768 TGLTFS
+768 GLTFS

-779 SSSGLYVPGFS
+779 TSSGLYVPGFS

-796 AVAGSYVTANLYD
+796 SSAGSYVTANLYD

-819 SKTVLIDTE
+819 SKTVLIDTD
-828 SVGSVTYNDNPLDSE
+828 SPGSVTLLDNPIDSE
-843 NSRLSVSGVLSSGS
+843 NGRLSVSGVMSIGTSSFDS
-857 SAFNSSL
+857 TL

-876 IFGRIIYPQ
+876 IFGRVIYPQ
-885 TNFTLFSPV
+885 TNFNLFSPV
-894 INTSSSVDYSSLSGS
+894 INTTSSVDYSSLTGS
-909 NKTFTVYTDINIG
+909 NKTFTVYTDINTAS
-922 TTTTVTFT
+922 TTGVTFS
-930 DYRWHVTSYGAD
+930 DYRWHVTAYGDSSSSARG
-942 ASYLAS
+942 S
-948 IPNGIFTFTSGTTN
+948 GIFTLNSNFSESYLHYDGTASASGT
-962 FTEADLAYSATTGA
+962 ED
-976 PGTNGEALVIL
+976 LVII
-987 VGIDSS
+987 VGIDDTSS
-993 GLSITPD
+993 NVTPN
-1000 KFLYVSA
+1000 KFLFVSG
-1007 DPVTYKTRQSPGS
+1007 DPVTYATRQAPISYNLNNATES
-1020 QSLDIN
+1020 SKNIQWS
-1026 GQIKFSVGTLPTAQ
+1026 KGTLSPVVK
-1040 KVWLFIGYKNSTRGK
+1040 KVWLFIGYKNSATGK
-1055 NLYMSNIHLTV
+1055 NLRITNIALT

>member
-1 MAYGTNSN
+1 MAQNTGSLITAAIRPNDSLDL
-9 GGYSGTIIASSI
+9 IAS
-21 RPADPLQTIATVFS
+21 AFA
-35 NEIKGALHSYE
+35 NEIKGGLHSATASSDRNSIFE
-46 TIAERDALIVER
+46 AR
-58 RDWGMLVV
+58 REWGMLCYV
-66 IYNDPTPANN
+66 INDDK
-76 NTYQLTYGYS
+76 TYQLTYGYS
-86 STTLTDNHNWK
+86 STTITDNLNWK

-106 GGEWLDSVLT
+106 SGEWLDSVLT

-125 SNGDRYLVGRNQ
+125 SNGERYLVGRNQ
-137 SDSISGTNWIS
+137 TDSITGTNW
-148 LTPGF
+148 LPETPGF
-153 VAQWNSSISNWEITY
+153 IAQWNSSISSWELTY
-168 PTNGMSVRIDDEDNS
+168 PTDGTSVRVDDEDNS

-199 ERESQVR
+199 EKESQVR

-211 QTGGGG
+211 QTGGG

-223 TPIFNQY
+223 TPTLNQY
-230 DTDSLYIVKFTNTN
+230 DTDGLYIVKFTNTN
-244 VSASV
+244 IGASV
-249 SLNVNGLGNVLV
+249 SLNVNGLGNVPV

-266 YILSDIYSGQIKT
+266 NVLTDIYSSQIKT
-279 GYQYIV
+279 GYQYLV
-285 TYNGSHFELLDP
+285 TYNGTQFELLDP
-297 SSSGGGTSSY
+297 SSGGGTSSY
-307 DGIKYN
+307 DGSIKYN
-313 ITPQDNIIVKPNT
+313 ITPSDNIVVKPNT

-333 LNIDGSMDNMGHLI
+333 LNIDGSIDNMGHLI

-354 IGPTGSL
+354 IGPTGSF

-373 IDGLGE
+373 INGLGE

-399 DDGSSVTITGSTFSI
+399 DDGSAVTITGSTFSI

-429 LTSDNDGVATWQ
+429 LTSDNSGVATWQ
-441 PGGGG
+441 ASSGG

-472 VVSVPVT
+472 VISVPAG
-479 PFTASAVQVTGAAP
+479 TASAVQVTGAAP

-504 VAYFSP
+504 VSYFSP

-515 PYSRYVSTPST
+515 AYSRYVATPST
-526 NGYNLSV
+526 NGYTSSV
-533 SPGYFGTGDWSPSIT
+533 SSGNFGTGDWSPSIT
-548 TTRSVTNVTT
+548 TTRSVTNLTT
-558 HTAFTESEFA
+558 HTAFTETEFA

-579 LLNHDGSSLSSIS
+579 LLNHNGSSLSSIS

-603 SNGITITVNSFSTD
+603 SNGLTITVNSFSAD
-617 GDRYKASVTGTIAVG
+617 GDRYKTNVTGTIAVS

-658 VGIYAFTQSTP
+658 TGVYAFTQSTP
-669 VFYDNDGSSSSAN
+669 IFYDNDGVSSSAN
-682 ITGVVQYDEKTPT
+682 ISGSVQYDEKTPT

-700 GVAFYN
+700 GVAFYD

-730 QVDFTPVSLGISVL
+730 QVDFTPVSLGIGVL
-744 PGFADGSQP
+744 PGFADGSQA
-753 GVGSAITGWALNWNN
+753 GVGSVITGWTLDWDKS
-768 TGLTFS
+768 GLTFS

-779 SSSGLYVPGFS
+779 TSSGLYVPGFS

-796 AVAGSYVTANLYD
+796 SSAGSYVTANLYD

-819 SKTVLIDTE
+819 SKTVLIDTD
-828 SVGSVTYNDNPLDSE
+828 SPGSVTLLDNPIDSE
-843 NSRLSVSGVLSSGS
+843 NGRLSVSGVMSIGTSSFDS
-857 SAFNSSL
+857 TL

-876 IFGRIIYPQ
+876 IFGRVIYPQ
-885 TNFTLFSPV
+885 TNFNLFSPV
-894 INTSSSVDYSSLSGS
+894 INTTSSVDYSSLTGS
-909 NKTFTVYTDINIG
+909 NKTFTVYTDINTAS
-922 TTTTVTFT
+922 TTGVTFS
-930 DYRWHVTSYGAD
+930 DYRWHVTAYGDSSSSARG
-942 ASYLAS
+942 S
-948 IPNGIFTFTSGTTN
+948 GIFTLNSNFSESYLHYDGTASASGT
-962 FTEADLAYSATTGA
+962 ED
-976 PGTNGEALVIL
+976 LVII
-987 VGIDSS
+987 VGIDDTSS
-993 GLSITPD
+993 NVTPN
-1000 KFLYVSA
+1000 KFLFVSG
-1007 DPVTYKTRQSPGS
+1007 DPVTYATRQAPISYNLNNATES
-1020 QSLDIN
+1020 SKNIQWS
-1026 GQIKFSVGTLPTAQ
+1026 KGTLSPVVK
-1040 KVWLFIGYKNSTRGK
+1040 KVWLFIGYKNSATGK
-1055 NLYMSNIHLTV
+1055 NLRITNIALT

>member
-1 MAYGTNSN
+1 MAQNIGTLITAAIRPNDPLDL
-9 GGYSGTIIASSI
+9 IAS
-21 RPADPLQTIATVFS
+21 AFA
-35 NEIKGALHSYE
+35 NEIKGGLHSA
-46 TIAERDALIVER
+46 TASSDRDSIFEAR
-58 RDWGMLVV
+58 REWGMLCYV
-66 IYNDPTPANN
+66 INDNK
-76 NTYQLTYGYS
+76 TYQLTYGYS
-86 STTLTDNHNWK
+86 STTLTDNLNWK
-97 EFSGSGGGG
+97 EFSGSGGSG
-106 GGEWLDSVLT
+106 GGEWLESVLT

-137 SDSISGTNWIS
+137 SDSITGTNWLP

-168 PTNGMSVRIDDEDNS
+168 PTNGMSVRVDDEDNS

-188 GIYTSGGGWQK
+188 GIYTSGGGWEK
-199 ERESQVR
+199 EKESQVR
-206 RLVAT
+206 HLVAT
-211 QTGGGG
+211 QTGGG

-223 TPIFNQY
+223 TPTLNQY
-230 DTDSLYIVKFTNTN
+230 DTDGLYIVKFTNTN
-244 VSASV
+244 VGASV

-266 YILSDIYSGQIKT
+266 YVLTDIYSGQIKT
-279 GYQYIV
+279 GYQYLV
-285 TYNGSHFELLDP
+285 TYNGTNFELLDP
-297 SSSGGGTSSY
+297 SSGGGTSSY
-307 DGIKYN
+307 DGSIKYN
-313 ITPQDNIIVKPNT
+313 ITQADNIIVKPNT

-333 LNIDGSMDNMGHLI
+333 LNIDGSIDNMGHVI

-354 IGPTGSL
+354 IGPTGSF

-373 IDGLGE
+373 INGLGE

-399 DDGSSVTITGSTFSI
+399 DDGSAVDITGSTFSI

-429 LTSDNDGVATWQ
+429 LTSDNSGVATWQ
-441 PGGGG
+441 PGG

-515 PYSRYVSTPST
+515 AYSRYVSTPDT
-526 NGYNLSV
+526 NGYTSSV
-533 SPGYFGTGDWSPSIT
+533 SSGNFGTGDWSPSIT
-548 TTRSVTNVTT
+548 TTRSVTNLTT
-558 HTAFTESEFA
+558 HTAFTETEFA

-603 SNGITITVNSFSTD
+603 SNGLTITVNSFSAD
-617 GDRYKASVTGTIAVG
+617 GDRYKANVSGTIAVS

-648 NSGDGVGNSG
+648 NSGEGTGNSG
-658 VGIYAFTQSTP
+658 TGVYAFTQSTP
-669 VFYDNDGSSSSAN
+669 IFYDNDGVSSSAN
-682 ITGVVQYDEKTPT
+682 ISGSVLYDEKTPT

-700 GVAFYN
+700 GVAFYD

-744 PGFADGSQP
+744 PGFADGSQA
-753 GVGSAITGWALNWNN
+753 GVGSVITGWTLNWDKS
-768 TGLTFS
+768 GLTFS

-809 YGLADTDNSA
+809 YGLADSDNSA
-819 SKTVLIDTE
+819 SKTVLIDTA
-828 SVGSVTYNDNPLDSE
+828 SPGSVTLLNNPIDSE
-843 NSRLSVSGVLSSGS
+843 NGRLSVSGVMSSGT
-857 SAFNSSL
+857 SAFDSTL

-876 IFGRIIYPQ
+876 IFGRVIYPQ
-885 TNFTLFSPV
+885 TNFNLFSPV
-894 INTSSSVDYSSLSGS
+894 INTTSSVNYSSLSGS
-909 NKTFTVYTDINIG
+909 NKTFTVYTDIN
-922 TTTTVTFT
+922 TAATTTVTFT
-930 DYRWHVTSYGAD
+930 DHRWHVTAYGDSSSSARG
-942 ASYLAS
+942 S
-948 IPNGIFTFTSGTTN
+948 GIFTLNSNFSESYLHYDGVNSTSGTG
-962 FTEADLAYSATTGA
+962 D
-976 PGTNGEALVIL
+976 LVII
-987 VGIDSS
+987 VGIDDTSS
-993 GLSITPD
+993 NSTPN
-1000 KFLYVSA
+1000 KFLFVSG
-1007 DPVTYKTRQSPGS
+1007 DPVTYATRQAPISYNLNNATES
-1020 QSLDIN
+1020 SKNIQWS
-1026 GQIKFSVGTLPTAQ
+1026 KGTLSPVVK
-1040 KVWLFIGYKNSTRGK
+1040 KVWLFIGYKNSATGK
-1055 NLYMSNIHLTV
+1055 NLRITNIALA

>member
-1 MAYGTNSN
+1 MAQNTGSLITAAIRPNDSLDL
-9 GGYSGTIIASSI
+9 IAS
-21 RPADPLQTIATVFS
+21 AFA
-35 NEIKGALHSYE
+35 NEIKGGLHSATASSDRNSIFE
-46 TIAERDALIVER
+46 AR
-58 RDWGMLVV
+58 REWGMLCYV
-66 IYNDPTPANN
+66 INDDK
-76 NTYQLTYGYS
+76 TYQLTYGYS
-86 STTLTDNHNWK
+86 STTITDNLNWK

-106 GGEWLDSVLT
+106 SGEWLDSVLT

-125 SNGDRYLVGRNQ
+125 SNGERYLVGRNQ
-137 SDSISGTNWIS
+137 TDSITGTNW
-148 LTPGF
+148 LPETPGF
-153 VAQWNSSISNWEITY
+153 IAQWNSSISSWELTY
-168 PTNGMSVRIDDEDNS
+168 PTDGTSVRVDDEDNS

-199 ERESQVR
+199 EKESQVR

-211 QTGGGG
+211 QTGGG

-223 TPIFNQY
+223 TPTLNQY
-230 DTDSLYIVKFTNTN
+230 DTDGLYIVKFTNTN
-244 VSASV
+244 IGASV
-249 SLNVNGLGNVLV
+249 SLNVNGLGNVPV

-266 YILSDIYSGQIKT
+266 NVLTDIYSSQIKT
-279 GYQYIV
+279 GYQYLV
-285 TYNGSHFELLDP
+285 TYNGTQFELLDP
-297 SSSGGGTSSY
+297 SSGGGTSSY
-307 DGIKYN
+307 DGSIKYN
-313 ITPQDNIIVKPNT
+313 ITPSDNIVVKPNT

-333 LNIDGSMDNMGHLI
+333 LNIDGSIDNMGHLI

-354 IGPTGSL
+354 IGPTGSF

-373 IDGLGE
+373 INGLGE

-399 DDGSSVTITGSTFSI
+399 DDGSAVTITGSTFSI

-429 LTSDNDGVATWQ
+429 LTSDNSGVATWQ
-441 PGGGG
+441 ASSGGGG

-472 VVSVPVT
+472 VISVPAG
-479 PFTASAVQVTGAAP
+479 TASAVQVTGAAP

-504 VAYFSP
+504 VSYFSP

-515 PYSRYVSTPST
+515 AYSRYVATPST
-526 NGYNLSV
+526 NGYTSSV
-533 SPGYFGTGDWSPSIT
+533 SSGNFGTGDWSPSIT
-548 TTRSVTNVTT
+548 TTRSVTNLTT
-558 HTAFTESEFA
+558 HTAFTETEFA

-579 LLNHDGSSLSSIS
+579 LLNHNGSSLSSIS

-603 SNGITITVNSFSTD
+603 SNGLTITVNSFSAD
-617 GDRYKASVTGTIAVG
+617 GDRYKTNVTGTIAVS

-658 VGIYAFTQSTP
+658 TGVYAFTQSTP
-669 VFYDNDGSSSSAN
+669 IFYDNDGVSSSAN
-682 ITGVVQYDEKTPT
+682 ISGSVLYDEKTPT

-700 GVAFYN
+700 GVAFYD

-730 QVDFTPVSLGISVL
+730 QVDFTPVSLGIGVL
-744 PGFADGSQP
+744 PGFADGSQA
-753 GVGSAITGWALNWNN
+753 GVGSVITGWTLDWDKS
-768 TGLTFS
+768 GLTFS

-779 SSSGLYVPGFS
+779 TSSGLYVPGFS

-796 AVAGSYVTANLYD
+796 SSAGSYVTANLYD

-819 SKTVLIDTE
+819 SKTVLIDTD
-828 SVGSVTYNDNPLDSE
+828 SPGSVTLLDNPIDSE
-843 NSRLSVSGVLSSGS
+843 NGRLSVSGVMSIGTSSFDS
-857 SAFNSSL
+857 TL

-876 IFGRIIYPQ
+876 IFGRVIYPQ
-885 TNFTLFSPV
+885 TNFNLFSPV
-894 INTSSSVDYSSLSGS
+894 INTTSSVDYSSLTGS
-909 NKTFTVYTDINIG
+909 NKTFTVYTDINTAS
-922 TTTTVTFT
+922 TTGVTFS
-930 DYRWHVTSYGAD
+930 DYRWHVTAYGDSSSSARG
-942 ASYLAS
+942 S
-948 IPNGIFTFTSGTTN
+948 GIFTLNSNFSESYLHYDGTASASGT
-962 FTEADLAYSATTGA
+962 ED
-976 PGTNGEALVIL
+976 LVII
-987 VGIDSS
+987 VGIDDTSS
-993 GLSITPD
+993 NVTPN
-1000 KFLYVSA
+1000 KFLFVSG
-1007 DPVTYKTRQSPGS
+1007 DPVTYATRQAPISYNLNNATES
-1020 QSLDIN
+1020 SKNIQWS
-1026 GQIKFSVGTLPTAQ
+1026 KGTLSPVVK
-1040 KVWLFIGYKNSTRGK
+1040 KVWLFIGYKNSATGK
-1055 NLYMSNIHLTV
+1055 NLRITNIALT

>member
-1 MAYGTNSN
+1 MAQNTGTLITAAIRPNDSLDL
-9 GGYSGTIIASSI
+9 IAS
-21 RPADPLQTIATVFS
+21 AFA
-35 NEIKGALHSYE
+35 NEIKGGLHSA
-46 TIAERDALIVER
+46 TASSDRDSIFEAR
-58 RDWGMLVV
+58 REWGMLCYV
-66 IYNDPTPANN
+66 INDDK
-76 NTYQLTYGYS
+76 TYQLTYGYS
-86 STTLTDNHNWK
+86 STTLTDNLNWK

-106 GGEWLDSVLT
+106 GGEWLESVLT

-137 SDSISGTNWIS
+137 SDFISGTNWLP

-153 VAQWNSSISNWEITY
+153 VAEWNSSISNWEITY
-168 PTNGMSVRIDDEDNS
+168 PTNGMSVRVDDEDNS

-206 RLVAT
+206 RLRA
-211 QTGGGG
+211 GSNGGG

-223 TPIFNQY
+223 TPVFNQY
-230 DTDSLYIVKFTNTN
+230 DTDSLYIVKFINTN

-249 SLNVNGLGNVLV
+249 SLNVNGLGDVLV

-266 YILSDIYSGQIKT
+266 YVLTDIYSGQIKT

-285 TYNGSHFELLDP
+285 TYNGVHFELLDP

-307 DGIKYN
+307 DGGIKYN
-313 ITPQDNIIVKPNT
+313 ISPEDNIVVKPNT

-333 LNIDGSMDNMGHLI
+333 LNIDGSIDNMGHLI

-354 IGPTGSL
+354 IGPTGSF

-373 IDGLGE
+373 INGLGE

-510 SLPTG
+510 SLPIG
-515 PYSRYVSTPST
+515 PYSRYVSTPVT
-526 NGYNLSV
+526 NGYTSSV
-533 SPGYFGTGDWSPSIT
+533 SNGYFGTGTWTPSIT

-558 HTAFTESEFA
+558 HTAFTETEFA

-579 LLNHDGSSLSSIS
+579 LLNHDGSSLSSIT

-658 VGIYAFTQSTP
+658 AGIYAFTQSTP
-669 VFYDNDGSSSSAN
+669 VFYDNDGVSSSAN

-730 QVDFTPVSLGISVL
+730 QVDFTPVNLGIGVL
-744 PGFADGSQP
+744 PGFADGSQA
-753 GVGSAITGWALNWNN
+753 GVGSAITGWTLNWDKS
-768 TGLTFS
+768 GLTFS

-809 YGLADTDNSA
+809 YGLADSDNSA
-819 SKTVLIDTE
+819 SKTVLIDTY
-828 SVGSVTYNDNPLDSE
+828 SVGSVTYNDDPLDSE

-894 INTSSSVDYSSLSGS
+894 INWTSSVNYSSLSGS
-909 NKTFTVYTDINIG
+909 NKTFTVYTNINTG

-948 IPNGIFTFTSGTTN
+948 IPNGIFSFTSGTTN
-962 FTEADLAYSATTGA
+962 FTEADLAYSATTGMS
-976 PGTNGEALVIL
+976 GTNDLVIL

-1007 DPVTYKTRQSPGS
+1007 DPVTYMTRQSPGS
-1020 QSLDIN
+1020 QNLDLN
-1026 GQIKFSVGTLPTAQ
+1026 GQIKFSVGVLPTAQ

>member
-66 IYNDPTPANN
+66 IYNDTTPANN
-76 NTYQLTYGYS
+76 KTYQLTYGYS
-86 STTLTDNHNWK
+86 STTITDNSNWK
-97 EFSGSGGGG
+97 EFSGSGGSG
-106 GGEWLDSVLT
+106 GGEWIDSVLT

-137 SDSISGTNWIS
+137 SDSITGTNWIS

-153 VAQWNSSISNWEITY
+153 AAQWNSSISNWEITY

-211 QTGGGG
+211 QTGGG

-223 TPIFNQY
+223 TPTLNQY

-249 SLNVNGLGNVLV
+249 SLNVNGLGDVLV

-266 YILSDIYSGQIKT
+266 YVLTDIYSGQIKT

-285 TYNGSHFELLDP
+285 TYNGTHFELLDP
-297 SSSGGGTSSY
+297 SSSGGGGTSSY
-307 DGIKYN
+307 EGIKYN
-313 ITPQDNIIVKPNT
+313 ITPEDNIIVKPNT

-333 LNIDGSMDNMGHLI
+333 FNIDGSIDNLGHLI

-414 NSDIVIPSGA
+414 NSDILIPNGA

-429 LTSDNDGVATWQ
+429 LTSDTDGVATWQ
-441 PGGGG
+441 PSSGGG

-472 VVSVPVT
+472 VVSVPT
-479 PFTASAVQVTGAAP
+479 GTASAVQVTGAAP

-515 PYSRYVSTPST
+515 DYSRYVSTPDT
-526 NGYNLSV
+526 NGYTSSV
-533 SPGYFGTGDWSPSIT
+533 SSGNFGTGDWSPSIT
-548 TTRSVTNVTT
+548 TTRSVTNLTT
-558 HTAFTESEFA
+558 HTAFTETEFA

-579 LLNHDGSSLSSIS
+579 LLNHNGSSLSSIS

-603 SNGITITVNSFSTD
+603 SNGITITVNSFSAD
-617 GDRYKASVTGTIAVG
+617 GDRYKASVSGTIDVS

-648 NSGDGVGNSG
+648 NSGNGVGNSG

-669 VFYDNDGSSSSAN
+669 IFYDNDGVSSSAN
-682 ITGVVQYDEKTPT
+682 ITGSVQYDEKTPT

-744 PGFADGSQP
+744 PGFADGSQA
-753 GVGSAITGWALNWNN
+753 GVGSAITGWALNWNKS
-768 TGLTFS
+768 GLTFS

-779 SSSGLYVPGFS
+779 STSGLYVPGFS

-819 SKTVLIDTE
+819 SKTILIDTD
-828 SVGSVTYNDNPLDSE
+828 SPGSVTLLNNPIDSE
-843 NSRLSVSGVLSSGS
+843 NGRLSVSGVMSSGT
-857 SAFNSSL
+857 SAFDSTL

-876 IFGRIIYPQ
+876 IFGRVIYPQ
-885 TNFTLFSPV
+885 TNFNLFSPV
-894 INTSSSVDYSSLSGS
+894 INTTSSVNYSSLSGS
-909 NKTFTVYTDINIG
+909 NKTFTIYTDINTG
-922 TTTTVTFT
+922 ATTTVTFT
-930 DYRWHVTSYGAD
+930 DYRWHVTAYGDSSSSARG
-942 ASYLAS
+942 S
-948 IPNGIFTFTSGTTN
+948 GIFTLNSNFTESYLHYDGVNSTSGTG
-962 FTEADLAYSATTGA
+962 D
-976 PGTNGEALVIL
+976 LVII
-987 VGIDSS
+987 VGIDDTSS
-993 GLSITPD
+993 NATPN
-1000 KFLYVSA
+1000 KFLFVSG
-1007 DPVTYKTRQSPGS
+1007 DPVTYATRQAPISYNLNNATES
-1020 QSLDIN
+1020 SKNIQWS
-1026 GQIKFSVGTLPTAQ
+1026 KGTLSPVVK
-1040 KVWLFIGYKNSTRGK
+1040 KVWLFIGYKNTATGK
-1055 NLYMSNIHLTV
+1055 NLRITNIALA

>member
-1 MAYGTNSN
+1 MAQNTGSLITAAIRPNDSLDL
-9 GGYSGTIIASSI
+9 IAS
-21 RPADPLQTIATVFS
+21 AFA
-35 NEIKGALHSYE
+35 NEIKGGLHSATASSDRNSIFE
-46 TIAERDALIVER
+46 AR
-58 RDWGMLVV
+58 REWGMLCYV
-66 IYNDPTPANN
+66 INDDK
-76 NTYQLTYGYS
+76 TYQLTYGYS
-86 STTLTDNHNWK
+86 STTITDNLNWK

-106 GGEWLDSVLT
+106 SGEWLDSVLT

-125 SNGDRYLVGRNQ
+125 SNGERYLVGRNQ
-137 SDSISGTNWIS
+137 TDSITGTNW
-148 LTPGF
+148 LPETPGF
-153 VAQWNSSISNWEITY
+153 IAQWNSSISSWELTY
-168 PTNGMSVRIDDEDNS
+168 PTDGTSVRVDDEDNS

-199 ERESQVR
+199 EKESQVR

-211 QTGGGG
+211 QTGGG

-223 TPIFNQY
+223 TPTLNQY
-230 DTDSLYIVKFTNTN
+230 DTDGLYIVKFTNTN
-244 VSASV
+244 IGASV
-249 SLNVNGLGNVLV
+249 SLNVNGLGNVPV

-266 YILSDIYSGQIKT
+266 NVLTDIYSSQIKT
-279 GYQYIV
+279 GYQYLV
-285 TYNGSHFELLDP
+285 TYNGTQFELLDP
-297 SSSGGGTSSY
+297 SSGGGTSSY
-307 DGIKYN
+307 DGSIKYN
-313 ITPQDNIIVKPNT
+313 ITPADNIIVRPNT

-333 LNIDGSMDNMGHLI
+333 LNIDGSIDNMGHLI

-354 IGPTGSL
+354 IGPTGSF

-373 IDGLGE
+373 INGLGE

-399 DDGSSVTITGSTFSI
+399 DDGSAVTITGSTFSI

-429 LTSDNDGVATWQ
+429 LTSDNSGVATWQ
-441 PGGGG
+441 ASSGGGG

-472 VVSVPVT
+472 VISVPAG
-479 PFTASAVQVTGAAP
+479 TASAVQVTGAAP

-504 VAYFSP
+504 VSYFSP

-515 PYSRYVSTPST
+515 AYSRYVATPST
-526 NGYNLSV
+526 NGYTSSV
-533 SPGYFGTGDWSPSIT
+533 SSGNFGTGDWSPSIT
-548 TTRSVTNVTT
+548 TTRSVTNLTT
-558 HTAFTESEFA
+558 HTAFTETEFA

-579 LLNHDGSSLSSIS
+579 LLNHNGSSLSSIS

-603 SNGITITVNSFSTD
+603 SNGLTITVNSFSAD
-617 GDRYKASVTGTIAVG
+617 GDRYKANVTGTIAVS

-658 VGIYAFTQSTP
+658 TGVYAFTQSTP
-669 VFYDNDGSSSSAN
+669 IFYDNDGVSSSAN
-682 ITGVVQYDEKTPT
+682 ISGSVQYDEKTPT

-700 GVAFYN
+700 GVAFYD

-730 QVDFTPVSLGISVL
+730 QVDFTPVSLGIGVL
-744 PGFADGSQP
+744 PGFADGSQA
-753 GVGSAITGWALNWNN
+753 GVGSVITGWTLDWDKS
-768 TGLTFS
+768 GLTFS

-779 SSSGLYVPGFS
+779 TSSGLYVPGFS

-796 AVAGSYVTANLYD
+796 SSAGSYVTANLYD

-819 SKTVLIDTE
+819 SKTVLIDTD
-828 SVGSVTYNDNPLDSE
+828 SPGSVTLLDNPIDSE
-843 NSRLSVSGVLSSGS
+843 NGRLSVSGVMSIGTSSFDS
-857 SAFNSSL
+857 TL

-876 IFGRIIYPQ
+876 IFGRVIYPQ
-885 TNFTLFSPV
+885 TNFNLFSPV
-894 INTSSSVDYSSLSGS
+894 INTTSSVDYSSLTGS
-909 NKTFTVYTDINIG
+909 NKTFTVYTDINTAS
-922 TTTTVTFT
+922 TTGVTFS
-930 DYRWHVTSYGAD
+930 DYRWHVTAYGDSSSSARG
-942 ASYLAS
+942 S
-948 IPNGIFTFTSGTTN
+948 GIFTLNSNFSESYLHYDGVNSTSGT
-962 FTEADLAYSATTGA
+962 ED
-976 PGTNGEALVIL
+976 LVII
-987 VGIDSS
+987 VGIDDTSS
-993 GLSITPD
+993 NVTPN
-1000 KFLYVSA
+1000 KFLFVSG
-1007 DPVTYKTRQSPGS
+1007 DPVTYATRQAPISYNLNNATES
-1020 QSLDIN
+1020 SKNIQWS
-1026 GQIKFSVGTLPTAQ
+1026 KGTLSPVVK
-1040 KVWLFIGYKNSTRGK
+1040 KVWLFIGYKNSATGK
-1055 NLYMSNIHLTV
+1055 NLRITNIALT

>member
-1 MAYGTNSN
+1 MAQNTGTLITAAIRPNDSLDL
-9 GGYSGTIIASSI
+9 IAS
-21 RPADPLQTIATVFS
+21 AFA
-35 NEIKGALHSYE
+35 NEIKGGLHSATASSDRNSIFE
-46 TIAERDALIVER
+46 AR
-58 RDWGMLVV
+58 REWGMLCYV
-66 IYNDPTPANN
+66 INDDK
-76 NTYQLTYGYS
+76 TYQLTYGYS
-86 STTLTDNHNWK
+86 STTITDNLNWK

-106 GGEWLDSVLT
+106 SGEWLDSVLT

-125 SNGDRYLVGRNQ
+125 SNGERYLVGRNQ
-137 SDSISGTNWIS
+137 TDSITGTNW
-148 LTPGF
+148 LPETPGF
-153 VAQWNSSISNWEITY
+153 IAQWNSSISSWELTY
-168 PTNGMSVRIDDEDNS
+168 PTDGTSVRVDDEDNS

-199 ERESQVR
+199 EKESQVR

-211 QTGGGG
+211 QTGGG

-223 TPIFNQY
+223 TPTLNQY
-230 DTDSLYIVKFTNTN
+230 DTDGLYIVKFTNTN
-244 VSASV
+244 IGASV
-249 SLNVNGLGNVLV
+249 SLNVNGLGNVPV

-266 YILSDIYSGQIKT
+266 NVLTDIYSSQIKT
-279 GYQYIV
+279 GYQYLV
-285 TYNGSHFELLDP
+285 TYNGTQFELLDP
-297 SSSGGGTSSY
+297 SSGGGTSSY
-307 DGIKYN
+307 DGSIKYN
-313 ITPQDNIIVKPNT
+313 ITPSDNIVVKPNT

-333 LNIDGSMDNMGHLI
+333 LNIDGSIDNMGHLI

-354 IGPTGSL
+354 IGPTGSF

-373 IDGLGE
+373 INGLGE

-399 DDGSSVTITGSTFSI
+399 DDGSAVTITGSTFSI

-429 LTSDNDGVATWQ
+429 LTSDNSGVATWQ
-441 PGGGG
+441 ASSGG

-472 VVSVPVT
+472 VISVPAG
-479 PFTASAVQVTGAAP
+479 TASAVQVTGAAP

-504 VAYFSP
+504 VSYFSP

-515 PYSRYVSTPST
+515 AYSRYVATPST
-526 NGYNLSV
+526 NGYTSSV
-533 SPGYFGTGDWSPSIT
+533 SSGNFGTGDWSPSIT
-548 TTRSVTNVTT
+548 TTRSVTNLTT
-558 HTAFTESEFA
+558 HTAFTETEFA

-579 LLNHDGSSLSSIS
+579 LLNHNGSSLSSIS

-603 SNGITITVNSFSTD
+603 SNGLTITVNSFSAD
-617 GDRYKASVTGTIAVG
+617 GDRYKTNVTGTIAVS

-658 VGIYAFTQSTP
+658 TGVYAFTQSTP
-669 VFYDNDGSSSSAN
+669 IFYDNDGVSSSAN
-682 ITGVVQYDEKTPT
+682 INGSVQYDEKTPT

-700 GVAFYN
+700 GVAFYD

-730 QVDFTPVSLGISVL
+730 QVDFTPVSLGIGVL
-744 PGFADGSQP
+744 PGFADGSQA
-753 GVGSAITGWALNWNN
+753 GVGSVITGWTLDWDKS
-768 TGLTFS
+768 GLTFS

-779 SSSGLYVPGFS
+779 TSSGLYVPGFS

-796 AVAGSYVTANLYD
+796 SSAGSYVTANLYD

-819 SKTVLIDTE
+819 SKTVLIDTD
-828 SVGSVTYNDNPLDSE
+828 SPGSVTLLDNPIDSE
-843 NSRLSVSGVLSSGS
+843 NGRLSVSGVMSIGTSSFDS
-857 SAFNSSL
+857 TL

-876 IFGRIIYPQ
+876 IFGRVIYPQ
-885 TNFTLFSPV
+885 TNFNLFSPV
-894 INTSSSVDYSSLSGS
+894 INTTSSVDYSSLTGS
-909 NKTFTVYTDINIG
+909 NKTFTVYTDINTAS
-922 TTTTVTFT
+922 TTGVTFS
-930 DYRWHVTSYGAD
+930 DYRWHVTAYGDSSSSARG
-942 ASYLAS
+942 S
-948 IPNGIFTFTSGTTN
+948 GIFTLNSNFSESYLHYDGTASASGT
-962 FTEADLAYSATTGA
+962 ED
-976 PGTNGEALVIL
+976 LVII
-987 VGIDSS
+987 VGIDDTSS
-993 GLSITPD
+993 NVTPN
-1000 KFLYVSA
+1000 KFLFVSG
-1007 DPVTYKTRQSPGS
+1007 DPVTYATRQAPISYNLNNATES
-1020 QSLDIN
+1020 SKNIQWS
-1026 GQIKFSVGTLPTAQ
+1026 KGTLSPVVK
-1040 KVWLFIGYKNSTRGK
+1040 KVWLFIGYKNSATGK
-1055 NLYMSNIHLTV
+1055 NLRITNIALT

>member
-1 MAYGTNSN
+1 MAQNTGSLITAAIRPNDSLDL
-9 GGYSGTIIASSI
+9 IAS
-21 RPADPLQTIATVFS
+21 AFA
-35 NEIKGALHSYE
+35 NEIKGGLHSATASSDRNSIFE
-46 TIAERDALIVER
+46 AR
-58 RDWGMLVV
+58 REWGMLCYV
-66 IYNDPTPANN
+66 INDDK
-76 NTYQLTYGYS
+76 TYQLTYGYS
-86 STTLTDNHNWK
+86 STTITDNLNWK

-106 GGEWLDSVLT
+106 SGEWLDSVLT

-125 SNGDRYLVGRNQ
+125 SNGERYLVGRNQ
-137 SDSISGTNWIS
+137 TDSITGTNW
-148 LTPGF
+148 LPETPGF
-153 VAQWNSSISNWEITY
+153 IAQWNSSISSWELTY
-168 PTNGMSVRIDDEDNS
+168 PTDGTSVRVDDEDNS

-199 ERESQVR
+199 EKESQVR

-211 QTGGGG
+211 QTGGG

-223 TPIFNQY
+223 TPTLNQY
-230 DTDSLYIVKFTNTN
+230 DTDGLYIVKFTNTN
-244 VSASV
+244 IGASV
-249 SLNVNGLGNVLV
+249 SLNVNGLGNVPV

-266 YILSDIYSGQIKT
+266 NVLTDIYSSQIKT
-279 GYQYIV
+279 GYQYLV
-285 TYNGSHFELLDP
+285 TYNGTQFELLDP
-297 SSSGGGTSSY
+297 SSGGGTSSY
-307 DGIKYN
+307 DGSIKYN
-313 ITPQDNIIVKPNT
+313 ITPSDNIVVKPNT

-333 LNIDGSMDNMGHLI
+333 LNIDGSIDNMGHLI

-354 IGPTGSL
+354 IGPTGSF

-373 IDGLGE
+373 INGLGE

-399 DDGSSVTITGSTFSI
+399 DDGSAVTITGSTFSI

-429 LTSDNDGVATWQ
+429 LTSDNSGVATWQ
-441 PGGGG
+441 ASSGGG

-472 VVSVPVT
+472 VISVPAG
-479 PFTASAVQVTGAAP
+479 TASAVQVTGAAP

-504 VAYFSP
+504 VSYFSP

-515 PYSRYVSTPST
+515 AYSRYVATPST
-526 NGYNLSV
+526 NGYTSSV
-533 SPGYFGTGDWSPSIT
+533 SSGNFGTGDWSPSIT
-548 TTRSVTNVTT
+548 TTRSVTNLTT
-558 HTAFTESEFA
+558 HTAFTETEFA

-579 LLNHDGSSLSSIS
+579 LLNHNGSSLSSIS

-603 SNGITITVNSFSTD
+603 SNGLTITVNSFSAD
-617 GDRYKASVTGTIAVG
+617 GDRYKTNVTGTIAVS

-658 VGIYAFTQSTP
+658 TGVYAFTQSTP
-669 VFYDNDGSSSSAN
+669 IFYDNDGVSSSAN
-682 ITGVVQYDEKTPT
+682 INGSVQYDEKTPT

-700 GVAFYN
+700 GVAFYD

-730 QVDFTPVSLGISVL
+730 QVDFTPVSLGIGVL
-744 PGFADGSQP
+744 PGFADGSQA
-753 GVGSAITGWALNWNN
+753 GVGSVITGWTLDWDKS
-768 TGLTFS
+768 GLTFS

-779 SSSGLYVPGFS
+779 TSSGLYVPGFS

-796 AVAGSYVTANLYD
+796 SSAGSYVTANLYD

-819 SKTVLIDTE
+819 SKTVLIDTD
-828 SVGSVTYNDNPLDSE
+828 SPGSVTLLDNPIDSE
-843 NSRLSVSGVLSSGS
+843 NGRLSVSGVMSIGTSSFDS
-857 SAFNSSL
+857 TL

-876 IFGRIIYPQ
+876 IFGRVIYPQ
-885 TNFTLFSPV
+885 TNFNLFSPV
-894 INTSSSVDYSSLSGS
+894 INTTSSVDYSSLTGS
-909 NKTFTVYTDINIG
+909 NKTFTVYTDINTAS
-922 TTTTVTFT
+922 TTGVTFS
-930 DYRWHVTSYGAD
+930 DYRWHVTAYGDSSSSARG
-942 ASYLAS
+942 S
-948 IPNGIFTFTSGTTN
+948 GIFTLNSNFSESYLHYDGVNSTSGT
-962 FTEADLAYSATTGA
+962 ED
-976 PGTNGEALVIL
+976 LVII
-987 VGIDSS
+987 VGIDDTSS
-993 GLSITPD
+993 NVTPN
-1000 KFLYVSA
+1000 KFLFVSG
-1007 DPVTYKTRQSPGS
+1007 DPVTYATRQAPISYNLNNATES
-1020 QSLDIN
+1020 SKNIQWS
-1026 GQIKFSVGTLPTAQ
+1026 KGTLSPVVK
-1040 KVWLFIGYKNSTRGK
+1040 KVWLFIGYKNSATGK
-1055 NLYMSNIHLTV
+1055 NLRITNIALT

>member
-1 MAYGTNSN
+1 MAQNTGTLITAAIRPNDSLDL
-9 GGYSGTIIASSI
+9 IAS
-21 RPADPLQTIATVFS
+21 AFA
-35 NEIKGALHSYE
+35 NEIKGGLHSA
-46 TIAERDALIVER
+46 TASSDRDSIFEAR
-58 RDWGMLVV
+58 REWGMLCYV
-66 IYNDPTPANN
+66 INDNK
-76 NTYQLTYGYS
+76 TYQLTYGYS
-86 STTLTDNHNWK
+86 STTITDNLNWK
-97 EFSGSGGGG
+97 EFSGSGGSG
-106 GGEWLDSVLT
+106 GGEWLESVLT

-137 SDSISGTNWIS
+137 SDSISGTNWLA

-168 PTNGMSVRIDDEDNS
+168 PTNGMSVRVDDEDNS

-188 GIYTSGGGWQK
+188 GIYTSGGAWQK

-211 QTGGGG
+211 QTGGG

-249 SLNVNGLGNVLV
+249 SLNVNGLGHVLV

-266 YILSDIYSGQIKT
+266 YILTDIYSGQIKT

-285 TYNGSHFELLDP
+285 TYNGTHFELLDP
-297 SSSGGGTSSY
+297 SSSGGGGTSSY
-307 DGIKYN
+307 DGGIKYN
-313 ITPQDNIIVKPNT
+313 ITPQDNITVKPNT

-333 LNIDGSMDNMGHLI
+333 LNIDGSIDNMGHLI

-354 IGPTGSL
+354 IGPTGSF

-373 IDGLGE
+373 INGLGE

-399 DDGSSVTITGSTFSI
+399 DDGTSVTITGSTFSI

-446 GGDISVVDFGTG
+446 SGNVSVIDFGTG
-458 ITYSSVNN
+458 VTYSSVNN

-472 VVSVPVT
+472 VVSVPAA
-479 PFTASAVQVTGAAP
+479 PGTASAVQVTGAAP

-504 VAYFSP
+504 VGYFSP

-526 NGYNLSV
+526 NGYTSSV
-533 SPGYFGTGDWSPSIT
+533 SNGYFGTGTWTPSIT

-579 LLNHDGSSLSSIS
+579 LLNHDGSTLSSIS

-603 SNGITITVNSFSTD
+603 SNGITITVNSFSPD
-617 GDRYKASVTGTIAVG
+617 GDRYKASVTGTIAVS

-669 VFYDNDGSSSSAN
+669 VFYDNDGVSSSAN

-730 QVDFTPVSLGISVL
+730 QVDFTPVNLGISVL
-744 PGFADGSQP
+744 PGFADGSQA
-753 GVGSAITGWALNWNN
+753 GVGSAITGWTLNWDKS
-768 TGLTFS
+768 GLTFS

-809 YGLADTDNSA
+809 YGLADSDNSA
-819 SKTVLIDTE
+819 SKTVLIDTY

-864 SLSSTNT
+864 SLSTTNT

-894 INTSSSVDYSSLSGS
+894 INSSSSVNYSSLSGS
-909 NKTFTVYTDINIG
+909 NKTFTVYTNINTG

-942 ASYLAS
+942 SSYLTS
-948 IPNGIFTFTSGTTN
+948 IPNGIFSFTSGTTN
-962 FTEADLAYSATTGA
+962 FTEADLAYSATTGLA
-976 PGTNGEALVIL
+976 GSNDLVIL

-1007 DPVTYKTRQSPGS
+1007 DPVTYMTRQSPGS
-1020 QSLDIN
+1020 QNLDLN
-1026 GQIKFSVGTLPTAQ
+1026 GQIKFSVGVLPTAQ

>member
-1 MAYGTNSN
+1 MAQNTGSLITAAIRPNDSLDL
-9 GGYSGTIIASSI
+9 IAS
-21 RPADPLQTIATVFS
+21 AFA
-35 NEIKGALHSYE
+35 NEIKGGLHSATASSDRNSIFE
-46 TIAERDALIVER
+46 AR
-58 RDWGMLVV
+58 REWGMLCYV
-66 IYNDPTPANN
+66 INDDK
-76 NTYQLTYGYS
+76 TYQLTYGYS
-86 STTLTDNHNWK
+86 STTITDNLNWK

-106 GGEWLDSVLT
+106 SGEWLDSVLT

-125 SNGDRYLVGRNQ
+125 SNGERYLVGRNQ
-137 SDSISGTNWIS
+137 TDSITGTNW
-148 LTPGF
+148 LPETPGF
-153 VAQWNSSISNWEITY
+153 IAQWNSSISSWELTY
-168 PTNGMSVRIDDEDNS
+168 PTDGTSVRVDDEDNS

-199 ERESQVR
+199 EKESQVR

-211 QTGGGG
+211 QTGGG

-223 TPIFNQY
+223 TPTLNQY
-230 DTDSLYIVKFTNTN
+230 DTDGLYIVKFTNTN
-244 VSASV
+244 IGASV
-249 SLNVNGLGNVLV
+249 SLNVNGLGNVPV

-266 YILSDIYSGQIKT
+266 NVLTDIYSSQIKT
-279 GYQYIV
+279 GYQYLV
-285 TYNGSHFELLDP
+285 TYNGTQFELLDP
-297 SSSGGGTSSY
+297 SSGGGTSSY
-307 DGIKYN
+307 DGSIKYN
-313 ITPQDNIIVKPNT
+313 ITPSDNIVVKPNT

-333 LNIDGSMDNMGHLI
+333 LNIDGSIDNMGHLI

-354 IGPTGSL
+354 IGPTGSF

-373 IDGLGE
+373 INGLGE

-393 ATSSIM
+393 ATSSIT
-399 DDGSSVTITGSTFSI
+399 DDGSSVDITGSTFSI

-429 LTSDNDGVATWQ
+429 LTSDNSGVATWQ
-441 PGGGG
+441 ASSGGGG

-472 VVSVPVT
+472 VISVPAG
-479 PFTASAVQVTGAAP
+479 TASAVQVTGAAP

-504 VAYFSP
+504 VSYFSP

-515 PYSRYVSTPST
+515 AYSRYVATPST
-526 NGYNLSV
+526 NGYTSSV
-533 SPGYFGTGDWSPSIT
+533 SSGNFGTGDWSPSIT
-548 TTRSVTNVTT
+548 TTRSVTNLTT
-558 HTAFTESEFA
+558 HTAFTETEFA

-579 LLNHDGSSLSSIS
+579 LLNHNGSSLSSIS

-603 SNGITITVNSFSTD
+603 SNGLTITVNSFSAD
-617 GDRYKASVTGTIAVG
+617 GDRYKTNVTGTIAVS

-658 VGIYAFTQSTP
+658 TGVYAFTQSTP
-669 VFYDNDGSSSSAN
+669 IFYDNDGVSSSAN
-682 ITGVVQYDEKTPT
+682 INGSVQYDEKTPT

-700 GVAFYN
+700 GVAFYD

-730 QVDFTPVSLGISVL
+730 QVDFTPVSLGIGVL
-744 PGFADGSQP
+744 PGFADGSQA
-753 GVGSAITGWALNWNN
+753 GVGSVITGWTLDWDKS
-768 TGLTFS
+768 GLTFS

-779 SSSGLYVPGFS
+779 TSSGLYVPGFS

-796 AVAGSYVTANLYD
+796 SSAGSYVTANLYD

-819 SKTVLIDTE
+819 SKTVLIDTD
-828 SVGSVTYNDNPLDSE
+828 SPGSVTLLDNPIDSE
-843 NSRLSVSGVLSSGS
+843 NGRLSVSGVMSIGTSSFDS
-857 SAFNSSL
+857 TL

-876 IFGRIIYPQ
+876 IFGRVIYPQ
-885 TNFTLFSPV
+885 TNFNLFSPV
-894 INTSSSVDYSSLSGS
+894 INTTSSVDYSSLTGS
-909 NKTFTVYTDINIG
+909 NKTFTVYTDINTAS
-922 TTTTVTFT
+922 TTGVTFS
-930 DYRWHVTSYGAD
+930 DYRWHVTAYGDSSSSARG
-942 ASYLAS
+942 S
-948 IPNGIFTFTSGTTN
+948 GIFTLNSNFSESYLHYDGTASASGT
-962 FTEADLAYSATTGA
+962 ED
-976 PGTNGEALVIL
+976 LVII
-987 VGIDSS
+987 VGIDDTSS
-993 GLSITPD
+993 NVTPN
-1000 KFLYVSA
+1000 KFLFVSG
-1007 DPVTYKTRQSPGS
+1007 DPVTYATRQAPISYNLNNATES
-1020 QSLDIN
+1020 SKNIQWS
-1026 GQIKFSVGTLPTAQ
+1026 KGTLSPVVK
-1040 KVWLFIGYKNSTRGK
+1040 KVWLFIGYKNSATGK
-1055 NLYMSNIHLTV
+1055 NLRITNIALT

>member
-1 MAYGTNSN
+1 MAQNTGSLITAAIRPNDSLDL
-9 GGYSGTIIASSI
+9 IAS
-21 RPADPLQTIATVFS
+21 AFA
-35 NEIKGALHSYE
+35 NEVKGGLHSATASSDRNSIFE
-46 TIAERDALIVER
+46 AR
-58 RDWGMLVV
+58 REWGMLCYV
-66 IYNDPTPANN
+66 INDDK
-76 NTYQLTYGYS
+76 TYQLTYGYS
-86 STTLTDNHNWK
+86 STTITDNLNWK

-106 GGEWLDSVLT
+106 SGEWLDSVLT

-125 SNGDRYLVGRNQ
+125 SNGERYLVGRNQ
-137 SDSISGTNWIS
+137 TDSITGTNW
-148 LTPGF
+148 LPETPGF
-153 VAQWNSSISNWEITY
+153 IAQWNSSISSWELTY
-168 PTNGMSVRIDDEDNS
+168 PTDGTSVRVDDEDNS

-199 ERESQVR
+199 EKESQVR

-211 QTGGGG
+211 QTGGG

-223 TPIFNQY
+223 TPTLNQY
-230 DTDSLYIVKFTNTN
+230 DTDGLYIVKFTNTN
-244 VSASV
+244 VGASV

-266 YILSDIYSGQIKT
+266 YALTDIYSGQIKT
-279 GYQYIV
+279 GYQYLV
-285 TYNGSHFELLDP
+285 TYNGTQFELLDP
-297 SSSGGGTSSY
+297 SSGGGTSSY
-307 DGIKYN
+307 DGSIKYN
-313 ITPQDNIIVKPNT
+313 ITPADNIIVRPNT

-333 LNIDGSMDNMGHLI
+333 LNIDGSIDNMGHLI

-354 IGPTGSL
+354 IGPTGSF

-373 IDGLGE
+373 INGLGE

-399 DDGSSVTITGSTFSI
+399 DDGSAVDITGSTFSI

-429 LTSDNDGVATWQ
+429 LTSDNSGVATWQ
-441 PGGGG
+441 VSSGGGG
-446 GGDISVVDFGTG
+446 GNVSVVDFGTG

-472 VVSVPVT
+472 VISVPAG
-479 PFTASAVQVTGAAP
+479 TASAVQVTGAAP

-515 PYSRYVSTPST
+515 AYSRYVATPST
-526 NGYNLSV
+526 NGYTSSV
-533 SPGYFGTGDWSPSIT
+533 SSGNFGTGDWSPSIT
-548 TTRSVTNVTT
+548 TTRSVTNLTT
-558 HTAFTESEFA
+558 HTAFTETEFA

-579 LLNHDGSSLSSIS
+579 LLNHNGSSLSSIS

-603 SNGITITVNSFSTD
+603 SNGLTITVNSFSAD
-617 GDRYKASVTGTIAVG
+617 GDRYKANVSGTIAVS

-648 NSGDGVGNSG
+648 NSGDGV
-658 VGIYAFTQSTP
+658 YAFTQSTP
-669 VFYDNDGSSSSAN
+669 IFYDNDGVSSSAN
-682 ITGVVQYDEKTPT
+682 ISGSVLYDEKTPT

-700 GVAFYN
+700 GVAFYD

-730 QVDFTPVSLGISVL
+730 QVDFTPVSLGIGVL
-744 PGFADGSQP
+744 PGFADGSQA
-753 GVGSAITGWALNWNN
+753 GVGSVITGWTLDWDKS
-768 TGLTFS
+768 GLTFS

-779 SSSGLYVPGFS
+779 TSSGLYVPGFS

-796 AVAGSYVTANLYD
+796 SSAGSYVTANLYD
-809 YGLADTDNSA
+809 YGLADTDNST
-819 SKTVLIDTE
+819 SKTILIDTY
-828 SVGSVTYNDNPLDSE
+828 SVGSVTLLNNPIDSE
-843 NSRLSVSGVLSSGS
+843 NGRLSVSGVMSSGTS
-857 SAFNSSL
+857 SFDSTL

-876 IFGRIIYPQ
+876 IFGRVIYPQ
-885 TNFTLFSPV
+885 TNFNLFSPV
-894 INTSSSVDYSSLSGS
+894 INTTSSVNYSSLTGS
-909 NKTFTVYTDINIG
+909 NKTFTIYTDINTAA
-922 TTTTVTFT
+922 TTGVTFS
-930 DYRWHVTSYGAD
+930 DYRWHVTAYGDSSSSARG
-942 ASYLAS
+942 S
-948 IPNGIFTFTSGTTN
+948 GIFTLNSNFSESYLHYDGVNSTSGT
-962 FTEADLAYSATTGA
+962 ED
-976 PGTNGEALVIL
+976 LVII
-987 VGIDSS
+987 VGIDDTSS
-993 GLSITPD
+993 NATPN
-1000 KFLYVSA
+1000 KFLFVSG
-1007 DPVTYKTRQSPGS
+1007 DPVTYATRQAPISYNLNNATES
-1020 QSLDIN
+1020 SKNIQWS
-1026 GQIKFSVGTLPTAQ
+1026 KGTLSPVVK
-1040 KVWLFIGYKNSTRGK
+1040 KVWLFIGYKNSATGK
-1055 NLYMSNIHLTV
+1055 NLRITNIALA

>member
-1 MAYGTNSN
+1 MAQNTGSLITAAIRPNDSLDL
-9 GGYSGTIIASSI
+9 IAS
-21 RPADPLQTIATVFS
+21 AFA
-35 NEIKGALHSYE
+35 NEIKGGLHSATASSDRNSIFE
-46 TIAERDALIVER
+46 AR
-58 RDWGMLVV
+58 REWGMLCYV
-66 IYNDPTPANN
+66 INDDK
-76 NTYQLTYGYS
+76 TYQLTYGYS
-86 STTLTDNHNWK
+86 STTITDNLNWK

-106 GGEWLDSVLT
+106 SGEWLDSVLT

-125 SNGDRYLVGRNQ
+125 SNGERYLVGRNQ
-137 SDSISGTNWIS
+137 TDSITGTNW
-148 LTPGF
+148 LPETPGF
-153 VAQWNSSISNWEITY
+153 IAQWNSSISSWELTY
-168 PTNGMSVRIDDEDNS
+168 PTDGTSVRVDDEDNS

-199 ERESQVR
+199 EKESQVR

-211 QTGGGG
+211 QTGGG

-223 TPIFNQY
+223 TPTLNQY
-230 DTDSLYIVKFTNTN
+230 DTDGLYIVKFTNTN
-244 VSASV
+244 IGASV
-249 SLNVNGLGNVLV
+249 SLNVNGLGNVPV

-266 YILSDIYSGQIKT
+266 NVLTDIYSSQIKT
-279 GYQYIV
+279 GYQYLV
-285 TYNGSHFELLDP
+285 TYNGTQFELLDP
-297 SSSGGGTSSY
+297 SSGGGTSSY
-307 DGIKYN
+307 DGSIKYN
-313 ITPQDNIIVKPNT
+313 ITPSDNIVVKPNT

-333 LNIDGSMDNMGHLI
+333 LNIDGSIDNMGHLI

-354 IGPTGSL
+354 IGPTGSF

-373 IDGLGE
+373 INGLGE

-399 DDGSSVTITGSTFSI
+399 DDGSAVTITGSTFSI

-429 LTSDNDGVATWQ
+429 LTSDNSGVATWQ
-441 PGGGG
+441 ASSGG

-472 VVSVPVT
+472 VISVPAG
-479 PFTASAVQVTGAAP
+479 TASAVQVTGAAP

-504 VAYFSP
+504 VSYFSP

-515 PYSRYVSTPST
+515 AYSRYVATPST
-526 NGYNLSV
+526 NGYTSSV
-533 SPGYFGTGDWSPSIT
+533 SSGNFGTGDWSPSIT
-548 TTRSVTNVTT
+548 TTRSVTNLTT
-558 HTAFTESEFA
+558 HTAFTETEFA

-579 LLNHDGSSLSSIS
+579 LLNHNGSSLSSIS

-603 SNGITITVNSFSTD
+603 SNGLTITVNSFSAD
-617 GDRYKASVTGTIAVG
+617 GDRYKTNVTGTIDVS

-658 VGIYAFTQSTP
+658 TGVYAFTQSTP
-669 VFYDNDGSSSSAN
+669 IFYDNDGVSSSAN
-682 ITGVVQYDEKTPT
+682 INGSVQYDEKTPT

-700 GVAFYN
+700 GVAFYD

-730 QVDFTPVSLGISVL
+730 QVDFTPVSLGIGVL
-744 PGFADGSQP
+744 PGFADGSQA
-753 GVGSAITGWALNWNN
+753 GVGSVITGWTLDWDKS
-768 TGLTFS
+768 GLTFS

-779 SSSGLYVPGFS
+779 TSSGLYVPGFS

-796 AVAGSYVTANLYD
+796 SSAGSYVTVNLYD
-809 YGLADTDNSA
+809 YGLADTDNST
-819 SKTVLIDTE
+819 SKTILIDTY
-828 SVGSVTYNDNPLDSE
+828 SVGSVTLLNNPIDSE
-843 NSRLSVSGVLSSGS
+843 NGRLSVSGVMSIGTSSFDS
-857 SAFNSSL
+857 TL

-876 IFGRIIYPQ
+876 IFGRVIYPQ
-885 TNFTLFSPV
+885 TNFNLFSPV
-894 INTSSSVDYSSLSGS
+894 INTTSSVDYSSLTGS
-909 NKTFTVYTDINIG
+909 NKTFTVYTDINTAS
-922 TTTTVTFT
+922 TTGVTFS
-930 DYRWHVTSYGAD
+930 DYRWHVTAYGDSSSSARG
-942 ASYLAS
+942 S
-948 IPNGIFTFTSGTTN
+948 GIFTLNSNFSESYLHYDGTASASGT
-962 FTEADLAYSATTGA
+962 ED
-976 PGTNGEALVIL
+976 LVII
-987 VGIDSS
+987 VGIDDTSS
-993 GLSITPD
+993 NVTPN
-1000 KFLYVSA
+1000 KFLFVSG
-1007 DPVTYKTRQSPGS
+1007 DPVTYATRQAPISYNLNNATES
-1020 QSLDIN
+1020 SKNIQWS
-1026 GQIKFSVGTLPTAQ
+1026 KGTLSPVVK
-1040 KVWLFIGYKNSTRGK
+1040 KVWLFIGYKNSATGK
-1055 NLYMSNIHLTV
+1055 NLRITNIALT

>member
-1 MAYGTNSN
+1 MAQNTGSLITAAIRPNDSLDL
-9 GGYSGTIIASSI
+9 IAS
-21 RPADPLQTIATVFS
+21 AFA
-35 NEIKGALHSYE
+35 NEIKGGLHSATASSDRNSIFE
-46 TIAERDALIVER
+46 AR
-58 RDWGMLVV
+58 REWGMLCYV
-66 IYNDPTPANN
+66 INDDK
-76 NTYQLTYGYS
+76 TYQLTYGYS
-86 STTLTDNHNWK
+86 STTITDNLNWK

-106 GGEWLDSVLT
+106 SGEWLDSVLT

-125 SNGDRYLVGRNQ
+125 SNGERYLVGRNQ
-137 SDSISGTNWIS
+137 TDSITGTNW
-148 LTPGF
+148 LPETPGF
-153 VAQWNSSISNWEITY
+153 IAQWNSSISSWELTY
-168 PTNGMSVRIDDEDNS
+168 PTDGTSVRVDDEDNS

-199 ERESQVR
+199 EKESQVR

-211 QTGGGG
+211 QTGGG

-223 TPIFNQY
+223 TPTLNQY
-230 DTDSLYIVKFTNTN
+230 DTDGLYIVKFTNTN
-244 VSASV
+244 IGASV
-249 SLNVNGLGNVLV
+249 SLNVNGLGNVPV

-266 YILSDIYSGQIKT
+266 NVLTDIYSSQIKT
-279 GYQYIV
+279 GYQYLV
-285 TYNGSHFELLDP
+285 TYNGTQFELLDP
-297 SSSGGGTSSY
+297 SSGGGTSSY
-307 DGIKYN
+307 DGSIKYN
-313 ITPQDNIIVKPNT
+313 ITPSDNIVVKPNT

-333 LNIDGSMDNMGHLI
+333 LNIDGSIDNMGHLI

-354 IGPTGSL
+354 IGPTGSF

-373 IDGLGE
+373 INGLGE

-399 DDGSSVTITGSTFSI
+399 DDGSAVTITGSTFSI

-429 LTSDNDGVATWQ
+429 LTSDNSGVATWQ
-441 PGGGG
+441 ASSGGGG

-472 VVSVPVT
+472 VISVPAG
-479 PFTASAVQVTGAAP
+479 TASAVQVTGAAP

-504 VAYFSP
+504 VSYFSP

-515 PYSRYVSTPST
+515 AYSRYVATPST
-526 NGYNLSV
+526 NGYTSSV
-533 SPGYFGTGDWSPSIT
+533 SSGNFGTGDWSPSIT
-548 TTRSVTNVTT
+548 TTRSVTNLTT
-558 HTAFTESEFA
+558 HTAFTETEFA

-579 LLNHDGSSLSSIS
+579 LLNHNGSSLSSIS

-603 SNGITITVNSFSTD
+603 SNGLTITVNSFSAD
-617 GDRYKASVTGTIAVG
+617 GDRYKTNVTGTIAVS

-658 VGIYAFTQSTP
+658 TGVYAFTQSTP
-669 VFYDNDGSSSSAN
+669 IFYDNDGVSSSAN
-682 ITGVVQYDEKTPT
+682 INGSVQYDEKTPT

-700 GVAFYN
+700 GVAFYD

-730 QVDFTPVSLGISVL
+730 QVDFTPVSLGIGVL
-744 PGFADGSQP
+744 PGFADGSQA
-753 GVGSAITGWALNWNN
+753 GVGSVITGWTLDWDKS
-768 TGLTFS
+768 GLTFS

-779 SSSGLYVPGFS
+779 TSSGLYVPGFS

-796 AVAGSYVTANLYD
+796 SSAGSYVTANLYD

-819 SKTVLIDTE
+819 SKTVLIDTD
-828 SVGSVTYNDNPLDSE
+828 SPGSVTLLDNPIDSE
-843 NSRLSVSGVLSSGS
+843 NGRLSVSGVMSIGTSSFDS
-857 SAFNSSL
+857 TL

-876 IFGRIIYPQ
+876 IFGRVIYPQ
-885 TNFTLFSPV
+885 TNFNLFSPV
-894 INTSSSVDYSSLSGS
+894 INTTSSVDYSSLTGS
-909 NKTFTVYTDINIG
+909 NKTFTVYTDINTAA
-922 TTTTVTFT
+922 TTGVTFS
-930 DYRWHVTSYGAD
+930 DYRWHVTAYGDSSSSARG
-942 ASYLAS
+942 S
-948 IPNGIFTFTSGTTN
+948 GIFTLNSNFSESYLHYDGTASASGT
-962 FTEADLAYSATTGA
+962 ED
-976 PGTNGEALVIL
+976 LVII
-987 VGIDSS
+987 VGIDDTSS
-993 GLSITPD
+993 NVTPN
-1000 KFLYVSA
+1000 KFLFVSG
-1007 DPVTYKTRQSPGS
+1007 DPVTYATRQAPISYNLNNATES
-1020 QSLDIN
+1020 SKNIQWS
-1026 GQIKFSVGTLPTAQ
+1026 KGTLSPVVK
-1040 KVWLFIGYKNSTRGK
+1040 KVWLFIGYKNSATGK
-1055 NLYMSNIHLTV
+1055 NLRITNIALT